1 MTVDFR
7 DYFWGEKN
15 NGFDVLYH
23 NMKYGY
29 VAAKELAEFFRERSL
44 VEESQ
49 SKLLSKLAR
58 QAGSS
63 CSTGTF
69 GPLWGVLRITSEKL
83 SSLHAQMVAQLQ
95 DLVRE
100 VQRYCEEQ
108 HRRHKQVKEEE
119 APTSTVVQGLQQTT
133 GALAKARELYTAR
146 CLELERLRREASPRD
161 LDRAE
166 AKARKACDEY
176 RLLVERHGVVRADFE
191 RRMAGSCQRFQEL
204 ESAHLRHMKE
214 FLAGYARVLDSSH
227 ALVGQVHAEFRQQCD
242 ALDVETLLKQFAD
255 AHQTGSEKPEPAVF
269 EEADPGLQL
278 TPTSAGGASSP
289 PFFSTST
296 PASATLGSEN
306 GPVLLADLSSST
318 ASSTTVAAT
327 NGPPPPPPPQ
337 QQPAAAAKKEGKASG
352 RRHRAM
358 SLLDLFFFS
367 PSLSAAKTPASP
379 TANDAP
385 AAATAAAATNA
396 PPAVPAG
403 TAVDATVEANS
414 AAAPKRESL
423 ARTSL
428 QSSKWFL
435 RTKWERQKEK
445 RKRKKEQSSSSKEAS
460 ATSGEAQPPGWRSL
474 LRARAAGALASRTGG
489 ASIVL
494 SHEASPPPVERSAPR
509 RLSIEPAQVEAP
521 DLESLCQVAPSSSA
535 PATTSAM
542 PVPVPNRDSRESEEQ
557 GAEVDEEGYTV
568 RPASDRHKENDRD
581 SFYSSSD
588 GDSDDEDRDRRIH
601 IEIKPLSNGAP
612 MSASVD
618 ELRATIG
625 SLSLSPIP
633 QHSARRAYNSA
644 TSTPDEAPK
653 RPANQS
659 SKDNSGGGGS
669 GTEADMLGLFPLDT
683 SVSTPTTRLQSPLG
697 MGDTGAQQ
705 PSAAS
710 ASVPSWDRY
719 AALSDLFNDKAPS
732 ESSTDKAPSDS
743 ISSEASKG
751 AASSS
756 SRGGTPTSAF
766 TAPALPRPPSRRSE
780 AATVRGRASP
790 SLPMSRTESVGSL
803 SSDFKTTSMPLG
815 SSRGPSPL
823 TIGLCDS
830 IPLAIAFQEVV
841 HARFRGTDETLCQV
855 KLLGDMK
862 VSFPAGIVHVLTNNP
877 SPATLAFRVNTA
889 RFDNVLPNKN
899 LITLDTSQS
908 TSDRCVYEFNMSLLT
923 GLLRRQHEQSPS
935 ASYFNIDI
943 LKYHVRAGPGARSA
957 PLHLVAYWKT
967 QDDNTD
973 LKVDYEYN
981 AKALSLPAGTGATG
995 VGQPASTTNP
1005 SPAAPPGLPPLTGV
1019 CLGVPMDGG
1028 VTGVQAKPPCVWNQ
1042 ETQRALWR
1050 LTEPLGGSASSG
1062 GSQRGGS
1069 LLARFALSR
1078 GPSTPRPLEVRF
1090 LCEGAT
1096 LSGATFELIGQ
1107 GYRVSLVKRQI
1118 MSGKY
1123 LCEP

>member
-29 VAAKELAEFFRERSL
+29 LAAKDLAEFFRERSL
-44 VEESQ
+44 VEESH

-58 QAGSS
+58 QAAGS

-69 GPLWGVLRITSEKL
+69 GPLWGVLRSTSEKL

-119 APTSTVVQGLQQTT
+119 APTLEVVQGLQQTT
-133 GALAKARELYTAR
+133 GALAKAREAYAAR
-146 CLELERLRREASPRD
+146 CLELEKLKRESSPKD
-161 LDRAE
+161 LDKAE
-166 AKARKACDEY
+166 AKARKACEEY
-176 RLLVERHGVVRADFE
+176 RQLVERHGVVRADFE

-204 ESAHLRHMKE
+204 EVGHLQHMKE

-242 ALDVETLLKQFAD
+242 ALDMDTLLQQFAD
-255 AHQTGSEKPEPAVF
+255 ARQTGSEKPEVITF
-269 EEADPGLQL
+269 EEPDPSLQL
-278 TPTSAGGASSP
+278 TPTNAATTGSP
-289 PFFSTST
+289 PFFTTST
-296 PASATLGSEN
+296 PAPTASGTEN
-306 GPVLLADLSSST
+306 GPVLPADFCPTSAAAAAPSL
-318 ASSTTVAAT
+318 AAT
-327 NGPPPPPPPQ
+327 NGPQAP
-337 QQPAAAAKKEGKASG
+337 AAKKEGKG

-367 PSLSAAKTPASP
+367 PSLSATKTPAPSP
-379 TANDAP
+379 PPAANNNIATATATTTTTARHAAP
-385 AAATAAAATNA
+385 AAG
-396 PPAVPAG
+396 AG
-403 TAVDATVEANS
+403 VDANGSQANS
-414 AAAPKRESL
+414 TAAPKRESL

-428 QSSKWFL
+428 RSSKWFL

-445 RKRKKEQSSSSKEAS
+445 RKRKKEMSSKDAS
-460 ATSGEAQPPGWRSL
+460 TTSGEA
-474 LRARAAGALASRTGG
+474 
-489 ASIVL
+489 
-494 SHEASPPPVERSAPR
+494 
-509 RLSIEPAQVEAP
+509 
-521 DLESLCQVAPSSSA
+521 
-535 PATTSAM
+535 
-542 PVPVPNRDSRESEEQ
+542 DSKESEEQ
-557 GAEVDEEGYTV
+557 NAEVDEEGYTV
-568 RPASDRHKENDRD
+568 RPSSERHKENDRD

-633 QHSARRAYNSA
+633 QHSSRRPETLYIRHKARRAYNSA
-644 TSTPDEAPK
+644 SSTPDEAPK
-653 RPANQS
+653 RPGNQS
-659 SKDNSGGGGS
+659 SKDSGGIGS
-669 GTEADMLGLFPLDT
+669 GTEADMLGLFPLDA
-683 SVSTPTTRLQSPLG
+683 SASTPTTRLQSPLG
-697 MGDTGAQQ
+697 QGEPASQ
-705 PSAAS
+705 PSAS
-710 ASVPSWDRY
+710 SSVPSWDRY
-719 AALSDLFNDKAPS
+719 AALSDLFNDKAPA
-732 ESSTDKAPSDS
+732 ESS
-743 ISSEASKG
+743 SSEAGKG
-751 AASSS
+751 ATT

-766 TAPALPRPPSRRSE
+766 TGPALPRPPSRRSE
-780 AATVRGRASP
+780 AVRGRASP
-790 SLPMSRTESVGSL
+790 LPMSRTESVGSL
-803 SSDFKTTSMPLG
+803 SSDFKTTPMPLG

-823 TIGLCDS
+823 TIGLSDS
-830 IPLAIAFQEVV
+830 IPLAVAFQEVV

-877 SPATLAFRVNTA
+877 SPAALTFRVNTA

-899 LITLDTSQS
+899 LVTLDASQS
-908 TSDRCVYEFNMSLLT
+908 TSDRCVYEFNMSVLT
-923 GLLRRQHEQSPS
+923 GLLRRQHEQTPS

-957 PLHLVAYWKT
+957 PLHLVAFWKT
-967 QDDNTD
+967 QEDNTD
-973 LKVDYEYN
+973 LKIDYEYN

-995 VGQPASTTNP
+995 VSQPASANP
-1005 SPAAPPGLPPLTGV
+1005 APSAPGLPPLTGL

-1028 VTGVQAKPPCVWNQ
+1028 VTSVQAKPPCIWNG

-1050 LTEPLGGSASSG
+1050 LSDPLGGTAG
-1062 GSQRGGS
+1062 GQRGGS
-1069 LLARFALSR
+1069 LLARFVLTR
-1078 GPSTPRPLEVRF
+1078 GPSTPRPLEARF

-1096 LSGATFELIGQ
+1096 LSGASFELIGQ

-1118 MSGKY
+1118 LSGKY

>member
-7 DYFWGEKN
+7 DYFWGDKN

-29 VAAKELAEFFRERSL
+29 LAAKDLAEFFRERSV
-44 VEESQ
+44 VEESH

-58 QAGSS
+58 QAAGS

-119 APTSTVVQGLQQTT
+119 APTLEVVQGLQQTT
-133 GALAKARELYTAR
+133 GALAKAREAYAAR
-146 CLELERLRREASPRD
+146 CLELEKLRRESSPRD
-161 LDRAE
+161 LDKAE

-176 RLLVERHGVVRADFE
+176 RHLVERHGVVRADFE

-204 ESAHLRHMKE
+204 EVGHLEHMKE

-242 ALDVETLLKQFAD
+242 ALDVETLLRQFA
-255 AHQTGSEKPEPAVF
+255 AARQTGSEKPEPVTF
-269 EEADPGLQL
+269 EEPDPGLQL
-278 TPTSAGGASSP
+278 TPTNAGAAGSP
-289 PFFSTST
+289 PFFTTST
-296 PASATLGSEN
+296 PASSEN
-306 GPVLLADLSSST
+306 GPPVLPADSVS
-318 ASSTTVAAT
+318 
-327 NGPPPPPPPQ
+327 
-337 QQPAAAAKKEGKASG
+337 AAAAA
-352 RRHRAM
+352 
-358 SLLDLFFFS
+358 
-367 PSLSAAKTPASP
+367 T
-379 TANDAP
+379 
-385 AAATAAAATNA
+385 TAAAATNG
-396 PPAVPAG
+396 PQP
-403 TAVDATVEANS
+403 TAKKEG
-414 AAAPKRESL
+414 
-423 ARTSL
+423 
-428 QSSKWFL
+428 FL

-445 RKRKKEQSSSSKEAS
+445 RKRKKEMSSKDAS
-460 ATSGEAQPPGWRSL
+460 ATSGEA
-474 LRARAAGALASRTGG
+474 
-489 ASIVL
+489 
-494 SHEASPPPVERSAPR
+494 
-509 RLSIEPAQVEAP
+509 
-521 DLESLCQVAPSSSA
+521 
-535 PATTSAM
+535 
-542 PVPVPNRDSRESEEQ
+542 DSKESEEQ
-557 GAEVDEEGYTV
+557 CAEVDEEGYTV
-568 RPASDRHKENDRD
+568 RPSSERHKENDRD

-633 QHSARRAYNSA
+633 QHSSRRPETLYIRHKARRAYNSA

-659 SKDNSGGGGS
+659 SKDSGGIGS
-669 GTEADMLGLFPLDT
+669 GTEADMLGLFPLDGG
-683 SVSTPTTRLQSPLG
+683 VSTPTARLQSPLG
-697 MGDTGAQQ
+697 QGEPTAQ
-705 PSAAS
+705 PPPPTN
-710 ASVPSWDRY
+710 VPSWDRY
-719 AALSDLFNDKAPS
+719 AALSDLFNDKAAPGD
-732 ESSTDKAPSDS
+732 SS
-743 ISSEASKG
+743 SSEASRG
-751 AASSS
+751 ATS

-766 TAPALPRPPSRRSE
+766 TGGPALPRPPSRRSE
-780 AATVRGRASP
+780 ATTNMRGRASP
-790 SLPMSRTESVGSL
+790 LLMSRTESVGSL
-803 SSDFKTTSMPLG
+803 SSDFKTTPMPLG

-830 IPLAIAFQEVV
+830 IPLAVAFQEVV
-841 HARFRGTDETLCQV
+841 HARFRGADETLCQV

-899 LITLDTSQS
+899 LVTLRWTPHLVSPVLSAVPAPDTRERSAPKHTGNRVAAMAAHCWDASQS
-908 TSDRCVYEFNMSLLT
+908 TSDRCVYEFNMSVLT
-923 GLLRRQHEQSPS
+923 GLLRRQHEQTPS

-957 PLHLVAYWKT
+957 PLHLVAFWKT
-967 QDDNTD
+967 QEDNTD
-973 LKVDYEYN
+973 LKIDYEYN
-981 AKALSLPAGTGATG
+981 AKALSLPAGMGATG
-995 VGQPASTTNP
+995 VGQPASTANP
-1005 SPAAPPGLPPLTGV
+1005 APSAPGFPPLTGL

-1028 VTGVQAKPPCVWNQ
+1028 VTGVQAKPPCVWSGEN
-1042 ETQRALWR
+1042 QRALWR
-1050 LTEPLGGSASSG
+1050 LSDPLGGSA
-1062 GSQRGGS
+1062 GSQQSGS
-1069 LLARFALSR
+1069 LLARFTLTR
-1078 GPSTPRPLEVRF
+1078 GPSTPRPLEARF

-1096 LSGATFELIGQ
+1096 LSGASFELVGQ

>member
-29 VAAKELAEFFRERSL
+29 LAAKDLAEFFRERSL
-44 VEESQ
+44 VEESH

-58 QAGSS
+58 QAAGS

-69 GPLWGVLRITSEKL
+69 GPLWGVLRSTSEKL

-119 APTSTVVQGLQQTT
+119 APTLEVVQGLQQTT
-133 GALAKARELYTAR
+133 GALAKAREAYAAR
-146 CLELERLRREASPRD
+146 CLELEKLRRESSPKD
-161 LDRAE
+161 LDKAE
-166 AKARKACDEY
+166 AKARKACEEY
-176 RLLVERHGVVRADFE
+176 RQLVERHGAVRADFE

-204 ESAHLRHMKE
+204 EVGHLQHMKE

-242 ALDVETLLKQFAD
+242 ALDVDALLRQFA
-255 AHQTGSEKPEPAVF
+255 AARQTGSEKPEAITF
-269 EEADPGLQL
+269 EEPDPSLQL
-278 TPTSAGGASSP
+278 TPTNAGTTGSP
-289 PFFSTST
+289 PFFTTST
-296 PASATLGSEN
+296 PAPTGSGSEN
-306 GPVLLADLSSST
+306 GPVLPADFCPAAAAAAAPAPSS
-318 ASSTTVAAT
+318 AAT
-327 NGPPPPPPPQ
+327 NGPQPP
-337 QQPAAAAKKEGKASG
+337 AAKKEG
-352 RRHRAM
+352 
-358 SLLDLFFFS
+358 
-367 PSLSAAKTPASP
+367 
-379 TANDAP
+379 
-385 AAATAAAATNA
+385 
-396 PPAVPAG
+396 AG
-403 TAVDATVEANS
+403 VDANGSQANS
-414 AAAPKRESL
+414 TAAPKRESL

-428 QSSKWFL
+428 RSSKWFL

-445 RKRKKEQSSSSKEAS
+445 RKRKKEMSSKDAS
-460 ATSGEAQPPGWRSL
+460 TTSGEA
-474 LRARAAGALASRTGG
+474 
-489 ASIVL
+489 
-494 SHEASPPPVERSAPR
+494 
-509 RLSIEPAQVEAP
+509 
-521 DLESLCQVAPSSSA
+521 
-535 PATTSAM
+535 
-542 PVPVPNRDSRESEEQ
+542 DSKESEEQ
-557 GAEVDEEGYTV
+557 NAEVDEEGYTV
-568 RPASDRHKENDRD
+568 RPSSERHKENDRD

-588 GDSDDEDRDRRIH
+588 GDSDDEERDRRIH

-633 QHSARRAYNSA
+633 QHSSRRPETLYIRHKARRAYNSA
-644 TSTPDEAPK
+644 SSTPDEAPK

-659 SKDNSGGGGS
+659 SKDSAGIGS

-683 SVSTPTTRLQSPLG
+683 SASTPTTRLQSPLG
-697 MGDTGAQQ
+697 QGEPASQ
-705 PSAAS
+705 PSAS
-710 ASVPSWDRY
+710 SNVPSWDRY
-719 AALSDLFNDKAPS
+719 AALSDLFSDKAPAD
-732 ESSTDKAPSDS
+732 SS
-743 ISSEASKG
+743 SSEASKG
-751 AASSS
+751 ATT

-766 TAPALPRPPSRRSE
+766 TGPALPRPPSRRSE
-780 AATVRGRASP
+780 AVRGRASP
-790 SLPMSRTESVGSL
+790 LPMSRTESVGSL
-803 SSDFKTTSMPLG
+803 SSDFKTTPMPLG

-877 SPATLAFRVNTA
+877 SPATLTFRVNTA

-899 LITLDTSQS
+899 LITLDASQS

-923 GLLRRQHEQSPS
+923 GLLRRQHEQTPS

-967 QDDNTD
+967 QEDNTN
-973 LKVDYEYN
+973 LKIDYEYN

-995 VGQPASTTNP
+995 VSQPASANP
-1005 SPAAPPGLPPLTGV
+1005 APSAPGLPPLTGL

-1028 VTGVQAKPPCVWNQ
+1028 VTSVQAKPSCVWNG

-1050 LTEPLGGSASSG
+1050 LNDPLGGTAG
-1062 GSQRGGS
+1062 GQRGGS
-1069 LLARFALSR
+1069 VLARFALSR
-1078 GPSTPRPLEVRF
+1078 GPSTPRPLEARF

-1096 LSGATFELIGQ
+1096 LSGASFELIGQ

-1118 MSGKY
+1118 LSGKY

>member
-337 QQPAAAAKKEGKASG
+337 QQPAAAAKKEG
-352 RRHRAM
+352 
-358 SLLDLFFFS
+358 
-367 PSLSAAKTPASP
+367 
-379 TANDAP
+379 
-385 AAATAAAATNA
+385 
-396 PPAVPAG
+396 

-460 ATSGEAQPPGWRSL
+460 ATSGEA
-474 LRARAAGALASRTGG
+474 
-489 ASIVL
+489 
-494 SHEASPPPVERSAPR
+494 
-509 RLSIEPAQVEAP
+509 
-521 DLESLCQVAPSSSA
+521 
-535 PATTSAM
+535 
-542 PVPVPNRDSRESEEQ
+542 DSRESEEQ

-633 QHSARRAYNSA
+633 QHSSRRPETLYIRHKARRAYNSA

-780 AATVRGRASP
+780 QAATVRGRASP

>member
-29 VAAKELAEFFRERSL
+29 LAAKDLAEFFRERSL
-44 VEESQ
+44 VEESH

-58 QAGSS
+58 QAAGS

-69 GPLWGVLRITSEKL
+69 GPLWGVLRSTSEKL

-119 APTSTVVQGLQQTT
+119 APTLEVVQGLQQTT
-133 GALAKARELYTAR
+133 GALAKAREAYAAR
-146 CLELERLRREASPRD
+146 CLELEKLRRESSPKD
-161 LDRAE
+161 LDKAE
-166 AKARKACDEY
+166 AKARKACEEY
-176 RLLVERHGVVRADFE
+176 RQLVERHGVVRADFE

-204 ESAHLRHMKE
+204 EVGHLQHMKE

-242 ALDVETLLKQFAD
+242 ALDIDTLLRQFA
-255 AHQTGSEKPEPAVF
+255 AARQTGSEKPEAITF
-269 EEADPGLQL
+269 EEPDPSLQL
-278 TPTSAGGASSP
+278 TPTNAGATGSP
-289 PFFSTST
+289 PFFTTST
-296 PASATLGSEN
+296 PAPTASSAEN
-306 GPVLLADLSSST
+306 GPVLPADFCPAAAAAAPAPSS
-318 ASSTTVAAT
+318 AAT
-327 NGPPPPPPPQ
+327 NGPQPP
-337 QQPAAAAKKEGKASG
+337 AAKKEGKG

-367 PSLSAAKTPASP
+367 PSLSATKTPAPSP
-379 TANDAP
+379 PPVANNNINATATTTTAAHPAAP
-385 AAATAAAATNA
+385 AA
-396 PPAVPAG
+396 G
-403 TAVDATVEANS
+403 
-414 AAAPKRESL
+414 
-423 ARTSL
+423 
-428 QSSKWFL
+428 FL

-445 RKRKKEQSSSSKEAS
+445 RKRKKEMSSKDAS
-460 ATSGEAQPPGWRSL
+460 TTSGEA
-474 LRARAAGALASRTGG
+474 
-489 ASIVL
+489 
-494 SHEASPPPVERSAPR
+494 
-509 RLSIEPAQVEAP
+509 
-521 DLESLCQVAPSSSA
+521 
-535 PATTSAM
+535 
-542 PVPVPNRDSRESEEQ
+542 DSKESEEQ
-557 GAEVDEEGYTV
+557 NAEVDEEGYTV
-568 RPASDRHKENDRD
+568 RPSSERHKENDRD

-588 GDSDDEDRDRRIH
+588 GDSDDEERDRRIH

-633 QHSARRAYNSA
+633 QHSSRRPETLYIRHKARRAYNSA
-644 TSTPDEAPK
+644 SSTPDEAPK

-659 SKDNSGGGGS
+659 SKDSAGIGS
-669 GTEADMLGLFPLDT
+669 GTEADMLGMFPLDT
-683 SVSTPTTRLQSPLG
+683 SASTPTTRLQSPLG
-697 MGDTGAQQ
+697 QGEPASQ
-705 PSAAS
+705 PSAS
-710 ASVPSWDRY
+710 SSVPSWDRY
-719 AALSDLFNDKAPS
+719 AALSDLFNDKAPADLS
-732 ESSTDKAPSDS
+732 
-743 ISSEASKG
+743 SSEASKG
-751 AASSS
+751 ATT

-766 TAPALPRPPSRRSE
+766 TGPALPRPPSRRSE
-780 AATVRGRASP
+780 AVRGRASP
-790 SLPMSRTESVGSL
+790 LPMSRTESVGSL
-803 SSDFKTTSMPLG
+803 SSDFKTTPMPLG

-877 SPATLAFRVNTA
+877 SPATLTFRVNTA

-899 LITLDTSQS
+899 LITLDASQS

-923 GLLRRQHEQSPS
+923 GLLRRQHEQTPS

-967 QDDNTD
+967 QEDNTN
-973 LKVDYEYN
+973 LKIDYEYN

-995 VGQPASTTNP
+995 VSQPASANP
-1005 SPAAPPGLPPLTGV
+1005 APSAPGLPPLTGL

-1028 VTGVQAKPPCVWNQ
+1028 VTSVQAKPSCVWNG

-1050 LTEPLGGSASSG
+1050 LNDPLGGTA

-1069 LLARFALSR
+1069 VLARFAL
-1078 GPSTPRPLEVRF
+1078 
-1090 LCEGAT
+1090 
-1096 LSGATFELIGQ
+1096 
-1107 GYRVSLVKRQI
+1107 
-1118 MSGKY
+1118 
-1123 LCEP
+1123 

>member
-29 VAAKELAEFFRERSL
+29 LAAKDLAEFFRERSL
-44 VEESQ
+44 VEESH

-58 QAGSS
+58 QAAGS

-69 GPLWGVLRITSEKL
+69 GPLWGVLRSTSEKL

-119 APTSTVVQGLQQTT
+119 APTLEVVQGLQQTT
-133 GALAKARELYTAR
+133 GALAKAREAYAAR
-146 CLELERLRREASPRD
+146 CLELEKLRRESSPKD
-161 LDRAE
+161 LDKAE
-166 AKARKACDEY
+166 AKARKACEEY
-176 RLLVERHGVVRADFE
+176 RQLVERHGVVRADFE

-204 ESAHLRHMKE
+204 EVGHLQHMKE

-242 ALDVETLLKQFAD
+242 ALDIDTLLRQFA
-255 AHQTGSEKPEPAVF
+255 AARQTGSEKPEAITF
-269 EEADPGLQL
+269 EEPDPSLQL
-278 TPTSAGGASSP
+278 TPTNAGATGSP
-289 PFFSTST
+289 PFFTTST
-296 PASATLGSEN
+296 PAPTASSAEN
-306 GPVLLADLSSST
+306 GPVLPADFCPAAAAAAPAPSS
-318 ASSTTVAAT
+318 AAT
-327 NGPPPPPPPQ
+327 NGPQPP
-337 QQPAAAAKKEGKASG
+337 AAKKEGKG

-367 PSLSAAKTPASP
+367 PSLSATKTPAPSP
-379 TANDAP
+379 PPVANNNINATATTTTAAHPAAP
-385 AAATAAAATNA
+385 AAGKLHEIQVYMADGT
-396 PPAVPAG
+396 VQQWQQKQRAG
-403 TAVDATVEANS
+403 GHGGGS
-414 AAAPKRESL
+414 GG
-423 ARTSL
+423 
-428 QSSKWFL
+428 FL

-445 RKRKKEQSSSSKEAS
+445 RKRKKEMSSKDAS
-460 ATSGEAQPPGWRSL
+460 TTSGEA
-474 LRARAAGALASRTGG
+474 
-489 ASIVL
+489 
-494 SHEASPPPVERSAPR
+494 
-509 RLSIEPAQVEAP
+509 
-521 DLESLCQVAPSSSA
+521 
-535 PATTSAM
+535 
-542 PVPVPNRDSRESEEQ
+542 DSKESEEQ
-557 GAEVDEEGYTV
+557 NAEVDEEGYTV
-568 RPASDRHKENDRD
+568 RPSSERHKENDRD

-588 GDSDDEDRDRRIH
+588 GDSDDEERDRRIH

-633 QHSARRAYNSA
+633 QHSSRRPETLYIRHKARRAYNSA
-644 TSTPDEAPK
+644 SSTPDEAPK

-659 SKDNSGGGGS
+659 SKDSAGIGS
-669 GTEADMLGLFPLDT
+669 GTEADMLGMFPLDT
-683 SVSTPTTRLQSPLG
+683 SASTPTTRLQSPLG
-697 MGDTGAQQ
+697 QGEPASQ
-705 PSAAS
+705 PSAS
-710 ASVPSWDRY
+710 SSVPSWDRY
-719 AALSDLFNDKAPS
+719 AALSDLFNDKAPADLS
-732 ESSTDKAPSDS
+732 
-743 ISSEASKG
+743 SSEASKG
-751 AASSS
+751 ATT

-766 TAPALPRPPSRRSE
+766 TGPALPRPPSRRSE
-780 AATVRGRASP
+780 AVRGRASP
-790 SLPMSRTESVGSL
+790 LPMSRTESVGSL
-803 SSDFKTTSMPLG
+803 SSDFKTTPMPLG

-877 SPATLAFRVNTA
+877 SPATLTFRVNTA

-899 LITLDTSQS
+899 LITLDASQS

-923 GLLRRQHEQSPS
+923 GLLRRQHEQTPS

-967 QDDNTD
+967 QEDNTN
-973 LKVDYEYN
+973 LKIDYEYN

-995 VGQPASTTNP
+995 VSQPASANP
-1005 SPAAPPGLPPLTGV
+1005 APSAPGLPPLTGL

-1028 VTGVQAKPPCVWNQ
+1028 VTSVQAKPSCVWNG

-1050 LTEPLGGSASSG
+1050 LNDPLGGTA

-1069 LLARFALSR
+1069 VLARFAL
-1078 GPSTPRPLEVRF
+1078 
-1090 LCEGAT
+1090 
-1096 LSGATFELIGQ
+1096 
-1107 GYRVSLVKRQI
+1107 
-1118 MSGKY
+1118 
-1123 LCEP
+1123 

>member
-29 VAAKELAEFFRERSL
+29 LAAKDLAEFFRERSL
-44 VEESQ
+44 VEESH

-58 QAGSS
+58 QAAGS

-69 GPLWGVLRITSEKL
+69 GPLWGVLRSTSEKL

-119 APTSTVVQGLQQTT
+119 APTLEVVQGLQQTT
-133 GALAKARELYTAR
+133 GALAKAREAYAAR
-146 CLELERLRREASPRD
+146 CLELEKLKRESSPKD
-161 LDRAE
+161 LDKAE
-166 AKARKACDEY
+166 AKARKACEEY
-176 RLLVERHGVVRADFE
+176 RQLVERHGVVRADFE

-204 ESAHLRHMKE
+204 EVGHLQHMKE

-242 ALDVETLLKQFAD
+242 ALDMDTLLQQFAD
-255 AHQTGSEKPEPAVF
+255 ARQTGSEKPEVITF
-269 EEADPGLQL
+269 EEPDPSLQL
-278 TPTSAGGASSP
+278 TPTNAATTGSP
-289 PFFSTST
+289 PFFTTST
-296 PASATLGSEN
+296 PAPTASGTEN
-306 GPVLLADLSSST
+306 GPVLPADFCPTSAAAAAPSL
-318 ASSTTVAAT
+318 AAT
-327 NGPPPPPPPQ
+327 NGPQAP
-337 QQPAAAAKKEGKASG
+337 AAKKEG
-352 RRHRAM
+352 
-358 SLLDLFFFS
+358 
-367 PSLSAAKTPASP
+367 
-379 TANDAP
+379 
-385 AAATAAAATNA
+385 
-396 PPAVPAG
+396 
-403 TAVDATVEANS
+403 
-414 AAAPKRESL
+414 
-423 ARTSL
+423 
-428 QSSKWFL
+428 FL

-445 RKRKKEQSSSSKEAS
+445 RKRKKEMSSKDAS
-460 ATSGEAQPPGWRSL
+460 TTSGEARPPGWRSL
-474 LRARAAGALASRTGG
+474 LRARVALGRAGGSGTL
-489 ASIVL
+489 
-494 SHEASPPPVERSAPR
+494 HEPSPPCERSTLR
-509 RLSIEPAQVEAP
+509 RLSVEQPRATS
-521 DLESLCQVAPSSSA
+521 DLDSLFHVPVCTATT
-535 PATTSAM
+535 ATTSVVR
-542 PVPVPNRDSRESEEQ
+542 VPTRDSKESEEQ
-557 GAEVDEEGYTV
+557 NAEVDEEGYTV
-568 RPASDRHKENDRD
+568 RPSSERHKENDRD

-633 QHSARRAYNSA
+633 QHSSRRPETLYIRHKARRAYNSA
-644 TSTPDEAPK
+644 SSTPDEAPK
-653 RPANQS
+653 RPGNQS
-659 SKDNSGGGGS
+659 SKDSGGIGS
-669 GTEADMLGLFPLDT
+669 GTEADMLGLFPLDA
-683 SVSTPTTRLQSPLG
+683 SASTPTTRLQSPLG
-697 MGDTGAQQ
+697 QGEPASQ
-705 PSAAS
+705 PSAS
-710 ASVPSWDRY
+710 SSVPSWDRY
-719 AALSDLFNDKAPS
+719 AALSDLFNDKAPA
-732 ESSTDKAPSDS
+732 ESS
-743 ISSEASKG
+743 SSEAGKG
-751 AASSS
+751 ATT

-766 TAPALPRPPSRRSE
+766 TGPALPRPPSRRSE
-780 AATVRGRASP
+780 AVRGRASP
-790 SLPMSRTESVGSL
+790 LPMSRTESVGSL
-803 SSDFKTTSMPLG
+803 SSDFKTTPMPLG

-823 TIGLCDS
+823 TIGLSDS
-830 IPLAIAFQEVV
+830 IPLAVAFQEVV

-877 SPATLAFRVNTA
+877 SPAALTFRVNTA

-899 LITLDTSQS
+899 LVTLDASQS
-908 TSDRCVYEFNMSLLT
+908 TSDRCVYEFNMSVLT
-923 GLLRRQHEQSPS
+923 GLLRRQHEQTPS

-957 PLHLVAYWKT
+957 PLHLVAFWKT
-967 QDDNTD
+967 QEDNTD
-973 LKVDYEYN
+973 LKIDYEYN

-995 VGQPASTTNP
+995 VSQPASANP
-1005 SPAAPPGLPPLTGV
+1005 APSAPGLPPLTGL

-1028 VTGVQAKPPCVWNQ
+1028 VTSVQAKPPCIWNG

-1050 LTEPLGGSASSG
+1050 LSDPLGGTAG
-1062 GSQRGGS
+1062 GQRGGS
-1069 LLARFALSR
+1069 LLARFVLTR
-1078 GPSTPRPLEVRF
+1078 GPSTPRPLEARF

-1096 LSGATFELIGQ
+1096 LSGASFELIGQ

-1118 MSGKY
+1118 LSGKY

>member
-23 NMKYGY
+23 NMKHGY
-29 VAAKELAEFFRERSL
+29 IAAKDLAEFFRERSL
-44 VEESQ
+44 VEESH

-58 QAGSS
+58 QAAGS

-69 GPLWGVLRITSEKL
+69 GPLWGVLRSTSEKL

-119 APTSTVVQGLQQTT
+119 APTLEVVQGLQQTT
-133 GALAKARELYTAR
+133 GALVKAREAYAAR
-146 CLELERLRREASPRD
+146 CLELEKLRRESSPKD
-161 LDRAE
+161 LDKAE
-166 AKARKACDEY
+166 AKARKACEEY
-176 RLLVERHGVVRADFE
+176 RQLVERHGAVRADFE
-191 RRMAGSCQRFQEL
+191 RRMAGSCQRFQEI
-204 ESAHLRHMKE
+204 EVGHLQHMKE

-242 ALDVETLLKQFAD
+242 ALDVDALLRQFA
-255 AHQTGSEKPEPAVF
+255 AARQTGSEKPEAITF
-269 EEADPGLQL
+269 EEPDPSLQL
-278 TPTSAGGASSP
+278 TPTNAGTTGSP
-289 PFFSTST
+289 PFFTTST
-296 PASATLGSEN
+296 PAPTGSGSEN
-306 GPVLLADLSSST
+306 GPVLPADFCPAAAAAAPAPSS
-318 ASSTTVAAT
+318 AAT
-327 NGPPPPPPPQ
+327 NGPQPP
-337 QQPAAAAKKEGKASG
+337 AAKKEG
-352 RRHRAM
+352 
-358 SLLDLFFFS
+358 
-367 PSLSAAKTPASP
+367 
-379 TANDAP
+379 
-385 AAATAAAATNA
+385 
-396 PPAVPAG
+396 
-403 TAVDATVEANS
+403 
-414 AAAPKRESL
+414 
-423 ARTSL
+423 
-428 QSSKWFL
+428 FL

-445 RKRKKEQSSSSKEAS
+445 RKRKKEMSSKDAS
-460 ATSGEAQPPGWRSL
+460 TTSGEA
-474 LRARAAGALASRTGG
+474 
-489 ASIVL
+489 
-494 SHEASPPPVERSAPR
+494 
-509 RLSIEPAQVEAP
+509 
-521 DLESLCQVAPSSSA
+521 
-535 PATTSAM
+535 
-542 PVPVPNRDSRESEEQ
+542 DSKESEEQ
-557 GAEVDEEGYTV
+557 NAEVDEEGYTV
-568 RPASDRHKENDRD
+568 RPSSERHKENDRD

-588 GDSDDEDRDRRIH
+588 GDSDDEERDRRIH

-633 QHSARRAYNSA
+633 QHSSRRPETLYIRHKARRAYNSA
-644 TSTPDEAPK
+644 SSTPDEAPK

-659 SKDNSGGGGS
+659 SKDSTGIGS

-683 SVSTPTTRLQSPLG
+683 SASTPTTRLQSPLG
-697 MGDTGAQQ
+697 QGEPASQ
-705 PSAAS
+705 PSAS
-710 ASVPSWDRY
+710 SNVPSWDRY
-719 AALSDLFNDKAPS
+719 AALSDLFNDKAPAD
-732 ESSTDKAPSDS
+732 SS
-743 ISSEASKG
+743 SSEASKG
-751 AASSS
+751 ATT

-766 TAPALPRPPSRRSE
+766 TGPALPRPPSRRSE
-780 AATVRGRASP
+780 AVRGRASP
-790 SLPMSRTESVGSL
+790 LPMSRTESVGSL
-803 SSDFKTTSMPLG
+803 SSDFKTTPMPLG

-877 SPATLAFRVNTA
+877 SPATLTFRVNTA

-899 LITLDTSQS
+899 LITLDASQS

-923 GLLRRQHEQSPS
+923 GLLRRQHEQTPS

-967 QDDNTD
+967 QEDNTN
-973 LKVDYEYN
+973 LKIDYEYN

-995 VGQPASTTNP
+995 VSQPASANP
-1005 SPAAPPGLPPLTGV
+1005 APSAPGLPPLTGL

-1028 VTGVQAKPPCVWNQ
+1028 VTSVQAKPSCVWNG

-1050 LTEPLGGSASSG
+1050 LNDPLGGTAG
-1062 GSQRGGS
+1062 GQRGGS
-1069 LLARFALSR
+1069 VLARFALSR
-1078 GPSTPRPLEVRF
+1078 GPSTPRPLEARF

-1096 LSGATFELIGQ
+1096 LSGASFELIGQ

-1118 MSGKY
+1118 LSGKY

>member
-29 VAAKELAEFFRERSL
+29 LAAKDLAEFFRERSL
-44 VEESQ
+44 VEESH

-58 QAGSS
+58 QAAGS

-69 GPLWGVLRITSEKL
+69 GPLWGVLRSTSEKL

-119 APTSTVVQGLQQTT
+119 APTLEVVQGLQQTT
-133 GALAKARELYTAR
+133 GALAKAREAYAAR
-146 CLELERLRREASPRD
+146 CLELEKLRRESSPKD
-161 LDRAE
+161 LDKAE
-166 AKARKACDEY
+166 AKARKACEEY
-176 RLLVERHGVVRADFE
+176 RQLVERHGVVRADFE

-204 ESAHLRHMKE
+204 EVGHLQHMKE

-242 ALDVETLLKQFAD
+242 ALDIDTLLRQFA
-255 AHQTGSEKPEPAVF
+255 AARQTGSEKPEAITF
-269 EEADPGLQL
+269 EEPDPSLQL
-278 TPTSAGGASSP
+278 TPTNAGATGSP
-289 PFFSTST
+289 PFFTTST
-296 PASATLGSEN
+296 PAPTASSAEN
-306 GPVLLADLSSST
+306 GPVLPADFCPAAAAAAPAPSS
-318 ASSTTVAAT
+318 AAT
-327 NGPPPPPPPQ
+327 NGPQPP
-337 QQPAAAAKKEGKASG
+337 AAKKEGKG

-367 PSLSAAKTPASP
+367 PSLSATKTPAPSP
-379 TANDAP
+379 PPVANNNINATATTTTAAHPAAP
-385 AAATAAAATNA
+385 AAGKLHEIQVYMADGT
-396 PPAVPAG
+396 VQQWQQKQRAG
-403 TAVDATVEANS
+403 GHGGGS
-414 AAAPKRESL
+414 GG
-423 ARTSL
+423 
-428 QSSKWFL
+428 FL

-445 RKRKKEQSSSSKEAS
+445 RKRKKEMSSKDAS
-460 ATSGEAQPPGWRSL
+460 TTSGEA
-474 LRARAAGALASRTGG
+474 ARAALGRAGG
-489 ASIVL
+489 SGTL
-494 SHEASPPPVERSAPR
+494 HEPSPPCERSALR
-509 RLSIEPAQVEAP
+509 RLSVEQPRAAS
-521 DLESLCQVAPSSSA
+521 DLDSLFN
-535 PATTSAM
+535 
-542 PVPVPNRDSRESEEQ
+542 VPVPTATASVAPVPTRDSKESEEQ
-557 GAEVDEEGYTV
+557 NAEVDEEGYTV
-568 RPASDRHKENDRD
+568 RPSSERHKENDRD

-588 GDSDDEDRDRRIH
+588 GDSDDEERDRRIH

-633 QHSARRAYNSA
+633 QHSSRRPETLYIRHKARRAYNSA
-644 TSTPDEAPK
+644 SSTPDEAPK

-659 SKDNSGGGGS
+659 SKDSAGIGS
-669 GTEADMLGLFPLDT
+669 GTEADMLGMFPLDT
-683 SVSTPTTRLQSPLG
+683 SASTPTTRLQSPLG
-697 MGDTGAQQ
+697 QGEPASQ
-705 PSAAS
+705 PSAS
-710 ASVPSWDRY
+710 SSVPSWDRY
-719 AALSDLFNDKAPS
+719 AALSDLFNDKAPADLS
-732 ESSTDKAPSDS
+732 
-743 ISSEASKG
+743 SSEASKG
-751 AASSS
+751 ATT

-766 TAPALPRPPSRRSE
+766 TGPALPRPPSRRSE
-780 AATVRGRASP
+780 AVRGRASP
-790 SLPMSRTESVGSL
+790 LPMSRTESVGSL
-803 SSDFKTTSMPLG
+803 SSDFKTTPMPLG

-877 SPATLAFRVNTA
+877 SPATLTFRVNTA

-899 LITLDTSQS
+899 LITLDASQS

-923 GLLRRQHEQSPS
+923 GLLRRQHEQTPS

-967 QDDNTD
+967 QEDNTN
-973 LKVDYEYN
+973 LKIDYEYN

-995 VGQPASTTNP
+995 VSQPASANP
-1005 SPAAPPGLPPLTGV
+1005 APSAPGLPPLTGL

-1028 VTGVQAKPPCVWNQ
+1028 VTSVQAKPSCVWNG

-1050 LTEPLGGSASSG
+1050 LNDPLGGTA

-1069 LLARFALSR
+1069 VLARFAL
-1078 GPSTPRPLEVRF
+1078 
-1090 LCEGAT
+1090 
-1096 LSGATFELIGQ
+1096 
-1107 GYRVSLVKRQI
+1107 
-1118 MSGKY
+1118 
-1123 LCEP
+1123 

>member
-29 VAAKELAEFFRERSL
+29 LAAKDLAEFFRERSL
-44 VEESQ
+44 VEESH

-58 QAGSS
+58 QAAGS

-69 GPLWGVLRITSEKL
+69 GPLWGVLRSTSEKL

-119 APTSTVVQGLQQTT
+119 APTLEVVQGLQQTT
-133 GALAKARELYTAR
+133 GALAKAREAYAAR
-146 CLELERLRREASPRD
+146 CLELEKLKRESSPKD
-161 LDRAE
+161 LDKAE
-166 AKARKACDEY
+166 AKARKACEEY
-176 RLLVERHGVVRADFE
+176 RQLVERHGVVRADFE

-204 ESAHLRHMKE
+204 EVGHLQHMKE

-242 ALDVETLLKQFAD
+242 ALDIDTLLRQFA
-255 AHQTGSEKPEPAVF
+255 AARQTGSEKPEAITF
-269 EEADPGLQL
+269 EEPDPSLQL
-278 TPTSAGGASSP
+278 TPTNAATTGSP
-289 PFFSTST
+289 PFFTTST
-296 PASATLGSEN
+296 PAPSASGSEN
-306 GPVLLADLSSST
+306 GPVLPADFCPASAAAAAPSS
-318 ASSTTVAAT
+318 AAT
-327 NGPPPPPPPQ
+327 NGPQAP
-337 QQPAAAAKKEGKASG
+337 AAKKEG
-352 RRHRAM
+352 
-358 SLLDLFFFS
+358 
-367 PSLSAAKTPASP
+367 
-379 TANDAP
+379 
-385 AAATAAAATNA
+385 
-396 PPAVPAG
+396 
-403 TAVDATVEANS
+403 
-414 AAAPKRESL
+414 
-423 ARTSL
+423 
-428 QSSKWFL
+428 FL

-445 RKRKKEQSSSSKEAS
+445 RKRKKEMSSKDAS
-460 ATSGEAQPPGWRSL
+460 TTSGEA
-474 LRARAAGALASRTGG
+474 ARAALGRAGG
-489 ASIVL
+489 SGTL
-494 SHEASPPPVERSAPR
+494 HEPSPPCERSALR
-509 RLSIEPAQVEAP
+509 RLSVEQPRATS
-521 DLESLCQVAPSSSA
+521 DLDSLFHVPVSTAA
-535 PATTSAM
+535 TATTSVA
-542 PVPVPNRDSRESEEQ
+542 PVPTRDSKESEEQ
-557 GAEVDEEGYTV
+557 NAEVDEEGYTV
-568 RPASDRHKENDRD
+568 RPSSERHKENDRD

-633 QHSARRAYNSA
+633 QHSSRRPETLYIRHKARRAYNSA
-644 TSTPDEAPK
+644 SSTPDEAPK
-653 RPANQS
+653 RPVNQS
-659 SKDNSGGGGS
+659 SKDSAGMGS

-683 SVSTPTTRLQSPLG
+683 SASTPTTRLQSPLG
-697 MGDTGAQQ
+697 QGEPASQ
-705 PSAAS
+705 PSAS
-710 ASVPSWDRY
+710 SSVPSWDRY
-719 AALSDLFNDKAPS
+719 AALSDLFNDKAPA
-732 ESSTDKAPSDS
+732 EST
-743 ISSEASKG
+743 SSEASKG
-751 AASSS
+751 ATT

-766 TAPALPRPPSRRSE
+766 TGPALPRPPSRRSE
-780 AATVRGRASP
+780 AVRGRASP
-790 SLPMSRTESVGSL
+790 LPMSRTESVGSL
-803 SSDFKTTSMPLG
+803 SSDFKTTPMPLG

-830 IPLAIAFQEVV
+830 IPLAVAFQEVV

-877 SPATLAFRVNTA
+877 SPAALTFRVNTA

-899 LITLDTSQS
+899 LVTLDASQS
-908 TSDRCVYEFNMSLLT
+908 TSDRCVYEFNMSVLT
-923 GLLRRQHEQSPS
+923 GLLRRQHEQTPS

-957 PLHLVAYWKT
+957 PLHLVAFWKT
-967 QDDNTD
+967 QEDNTD
-973 LKVDYEYN
+973 LKIDYEYN
-981 AKALSLPAGTGATG
+981 AKALSLPAGTGPTG
-995 VGQPASTTNP
+995 VGPASANP
-1005 SPAAPPGLPPLTGV
+1005 APSAPGLPPLTGL

-1028 VTGVQAKPPCVWNQ
+1028 VTSVQAKPPCVWNG

-1050 LTEPLGGSASSG
+1050 LNDPLGGTAG
-1062 GSQRGGS
+1062 GQRGGS
-1069 LLARFALSR
+1069 LLARFALTR
-1078 GPSTPRPLEVRF
+1078 GPSTPRPLEARF
-1090 LCEGAT
+1090 VCEGAT
-1096 LSGATFELIGQ
+1096 LSGASFELIGQ

-1118 MSGKY
+1118 LSGKY

>member
-7 DYFWGEKN
+7 DYFWGDKN

-29 VAAKELAEFFRERSL
+29 LAAKDLAEFFRERSV
-44 VEESQ
+44 VEESH

-58 QAGSS
+58 QAAGS

-119 APTSTVVQGLQQTT
+119 APTLEVVQGLQQTT
-133 GALAKARELYTAR
+133 GALAKAREAYAAR
-146 CLELERLRREASPRD
+146 CLELEKLRRESSPRD
-161 LDRAE
+161 LDKAE

-176 RLLVERHGVVRADFE
+176 RHLVERHGVVRADFE

-204 ESAHLRHMKE
+204 EVGHLEHMKE

-242 ALDVETLLKQFAD
+242 ALDVETLLRQFA
-255 AHQTGSEKPEPAVF
+255 AARQTGSEKPEPVTF
-269 EEADPGLQL
+269 EEPDPGLQL
-278 TPTSAGGASSP
+278 TPTNAGAAGSP
-289 PFFSTST
+289 PFFTTST
-296 PASATLGSEN
+296 PASSEN
-306 GPVLLADLSSST
+306 GPPVLPADSVS
-318 ASSTTVAAT
+318 
-327 NGPPPPPPPQ
+327 
-337 QQPAAAAKKEGKASG
+337 AAAAA
-352 RRHRAM
+352 
-358 SLLDLFFFS
+358 
-367 PSLSAAKTPASP
+367 T
-379 TANDAP
+379 
-385 AAATAAAATNA
+385 TAAAATNG
-396 PPAVPAG
+396 PQP
-403 TAVDATVEANS
+403 TAKKEG
-414 AAAPKRESL
+414 
-423 ARTSL
+423 
-428 QSSKWFL
+428 FL

-445 RKRKKEQSSSSKEAS
+445 RKRKKEMSSKDAS
-460 ATSGEAQPPGWRSL
+460 ATSGEA
-474 LRARAAGALASRTGG
+474 ARAALGRAGNAP
-489 ASIVL
+489 
-494 SHEASPPPVERSAPR
+494 HEPAPSPSCERNVR
-509 RLSIEPAQVEAP
+509 RLSIEHPRAP
-521 DLESLCQVAPSSSA
+521 DLDSLCHVPVTT
-535 PATTSAM
+535 ATTSV
-542 PVPVPNRDSRESEEQ
+542 VPLPSSDSKESEEQ
-557 GAEVDEEGYTV
+557 CAEVDEEGYTV
-568 RPASDRHKENDRD
+568 RPSSERHKENDRD

-659 SKDNSGGGGS
+659 SKDSGGIGS
-669 GTEADMLGLFPLDT
+669 GTEADMLGLFPLDGG
-683 SVSTPTTRLQSPLG
+683 VSTPTARLQSPLG
-697 MGDTGAQQ
+697 QGEPTAQ
-705 PSAAS
+705 PPPPTN
-710 ASVPSWDRY
+710 VPSWDRY
-719 AALSDLFNDKAPS
+719 AALSDLFNDKAAPGD
-732 ESSTDKAPSDS
+732 SS
-743 ISSEASKG
+743 SSEASRG
-751 AASSS
+751 ATS

-766 TAPALPRPPSRRSE
+766 TGGPALPRPPSRRSE
-780 AATVRGRASP
+780 ATTNMRGRASP
-790 SLPMSRTESVGSL
+790 LLMSRTESVGSL
-803 SSDFKTTSMPLG
+803 SSDFKTTPMPLG

-830 IPLAIAFQEVV
+830 IPLAVAFQEVV
-841 HARFRGTDETLCQV
+841 HARFRGADETLCQV

-899 LITLDTSQS
+899 LVTLDASQS
-908 TSDRCVYEFNMSLLT
+908 TSDRCVYEFNMSVLT
-923 GLLRRQHEQSPS
+923 GLLRRQHEQTPS

-957 PLHLVAYWKT
+957 PLHLVAFWKT
-967 QDDNTD
+967 QEDNTD
-973 LKVDYEYN
+973 LKIDYEYN
-981 AKALSLPAGTGATG
+981 AKALSLPAGMGATG
-995 VGQPASTTNP
+995 VGQPASTANP
-1005 SPAAPPGLPPLTGV
+1005 APSAPGFPPLTGL

-1028 VTGVQAKPPCVWNQ
+1028 VTGVQAKPPCVWSGEN
-1042 ETQRALWR
+1042 QRALWR
-1050 LTEPLGGSASSG
+1050 LSDPLGGSA
-1062 GSQRGGS
+1062 GSQQSGS
-1069 LLARFALSR
+1069 LLARFTLTR
-1078 GPSTPRPLEVRF
+1078 GPSTPRPLEARF

-1096 LSGATFELIGQ
+1096 LSGASFELVGQ

>member
-29 VAAKELAEFFRERSL
+29 LAAKDLAEFFRERSL
-44 VEESQ
+44 VEESH

-58 QAGSS
+58 QAAGS

-69 GPLWGVLRITSEKL
+69 GPLWGVLRSTSEKL

-119 APTSTVVQGLQQTT
+119 APTLEVVQGLQQTT
-133 GALAKARELYTAR
+133 GALAKAREAYAAR
-146 CLELERLRREASPRD
+146 CLELEKLKRESSPKD
-161 LDRAE
+161 LDKAE
-166 AKARKACDEY
+166 AKARKACEEY
-176 RLLVERHGVVRADFE
+176 RQLVERHGVVRADFE

-204 ESAHLRHMKE
+204 EVGHLQHMKE

-242 ALDVETLLKQFAD
+242 ALDIDTLLRQFA
-255 AHQTGSEKPEPAVF
+255 AARQTGSEKPEAITF
-269 EEADPGLQL
+269 EEPDPSLQL
-278 TPTSAGGASSP
+278 TPTNAATTGSP
-289 PFFSTST
+289 PFFTTST
-296 PASATLGSEN
+296 PAPSASGSEN
-306 GPVLLADLSSST
+306 GPVLPADFCPASAAAAAPSS
-318 ASSTTVAAT
+318 AAT
-327 NGPPPPPPPQ
+327 NGPQAP
-337 QQPAAAAKKEGKASG
+337 AAKKEGKG

-367 PSLSAAKTPASP
+367 PSLSATKTPAPSPPPAANNNINATATATTTTARHAAP
-379 TANDAP
+379 TA
-385 AAATAAAATNA
+385 
-396 PPAVPAG
+396 G
-403 TAVDATVEANS
+403 
-414 AAAPKRESL
+414 
-423 ARTSL
+423 
-428 QSSKWFL
+428 FL

-445 RKRKKEQSSSSKEAS
+445 RKRKKEMSSKDAS
-460 ATSGEAQPPGWRSL
+460 TTSGEA
-474 LRARAAGALASRTGG
+474 
-489 ASIVL
+489 
-494 SHEASPPPVERSAPR
+494 
-509 RLSIEPAQVEAP
+509 
-521 DLESLCQVAPSSSA
+521 
-535 PATTSAM
+535 
-542 PVPVPNRDSRESEEQ
+542 DSKESEEQ
-557 GAEVDEEGYTV
+557 NAEVDEEGYTV
-568 RPASDRHKENDRD
+568 RPSSERHKENDRD

-633 QHSARRAYNSA
+633 QHSSRRPETLYIRHKARRAYNSA
-644 TSTPDEAPK
+644 SSTPDEAPK
-653 RPANQS
+653 RPVNQS
-659 SKDNSGGGGS
+659 SKDSAGMGS

-683 SVSTPTTRLQSPLG
+683 SASTPTTRLQSPLG
-697 MGDTGAQQ
+697 QGEPASQ
-705 PSAAS
+705 PSAS
-710 ASVPSWDRY
+710 SSVPSWDRY
-719 AALSDLFNDKAPS
+719 AALSDLFNDKAPA
-732 ESSTDKAPSDS
+732 EST
-743 ISSEASKG
+743 SSEASKG
-751 AASSS
+751 ATT

-766 TAPALPRPPSRRSE
+766 TGPALPRPPSRRSE
-780 AATVRGRASP
+780 AVRGRASP
-790 SLPMSRTESVGSL
+790 LPMSRTESVGSL
-803 SSDFKTTSMPLG
+803 SSDFKTTPMPLG

-830 IPLAIAFQEVV
+830 IPLAVAFQEVV

-877 SPATLAFRVNTA
+877 SPAALTFRVNTA

-899 LITLDTSQS
+899 LVTLDASQS
-908 TSDRCVYEFNMSLLT
+908 TSDRCVYEFNMSVLT
-923 GLLRRQHEQSPS
+923 GLLRRQHEQTPS

-957 PLHLVAYWKT
+957 PLHLVAFWKT
-967 QDDNTD
+967 QEDNTD
-973 LKVDYEYN
+973 LKIDYEYN
-981 AKALSLPAGTGATG
+981 AKALSLPAGTGPTG
-995 VGQPASTTNP
+995 VGPASANP
-1005 SPAAPPGLPPLTGV
+1005 APSAPGLPPLTGL

-1028 VTGVQAKPPCVWNQ
+1028 VTSVQAKPPCVWNG

-1050 LTEPLGGSASSG
+1050 LNDPLGGTAG
-1062 GSQRGGS
+1062 GQRGGS
-1069 LLARFALSR
+1069 LLARFALTR
-1078 GPSTPRPLEVRF
+1078 GPSTPRPLEARF
-1090 LCEGAT
+1090 VCEGAT
-1096 LSGATFELIGQ
+1096 LSGASFELIGQ

-1118 MSGKY
+1118 LSGKY

>member
-29 VAAKELAEFFRERSL
+29 LAAKDLAEFFRERSL
-44 VEESQ
+44 VEESH

-58 QAGSS
+58 QAAGS

-69 GPLWGVLRITSEKL
+69 GPLWGVLRSTSEKL

-119 APTSTVVQGLQQTT
+119 APTLEVVQGLQQTT
-133 GALAKARELYTAR
+133 GALAKAREAYAAR
-146 CLELERLRREASPRD
+146 CLELEKLKRESSPKD
-161 LDRAE
+161 LDKAE
-166 AKARKACDEY
+166 AKARKACEEY
-176 RLLVERHGVVRADFE
+176 RQLVERHGVVRADFE

-204 ESAHLRHMKE
+204 EVGHLQHMKE

-242 ALDVETLLKQFAD
+242 ALDIDTLLRQFAD
-255 AHQTGSEKPEPAVF
+255 TRQTGSEKPEVITF
-269 EEADPGLQL
+269 EESDPSLQL
-278 TPTSAGGASSP
+278 TPTNAATTGSP
-289 PFFSTST
+289 PFFTTST
-296 PASATLGSEN
+296 PAPSSSGAEN
-306 GPVLLADLSSST
+306 GPVLPADFCPTSAAAAAQSS
-318 ASSTTVAAT
+318 AAT
-327 NGPPPPPPPQ
+327 NGPQAP
-337 QQPAAAAKKEGKASG
+337 AAKKEGKG

-367 PSLSAAKTPASP
+367 PSLSATKTPAPSSP
-379 TANDAP
+379 PAANNNINATATATTTTTARHAAP
-385 AAATAAAATNA
+385 AA
-396 PPAVPAG
+396 G
-403 TAVDATVEANS
+403 
-414 AAAPKRESL
+414 
-423 ARTSL
+423 
-428 QSSKWFL
+428 FL

-445 RKRKKEQSSSSKEAS
+445 RKRKKEMSSKDAS
-460 ATSGEAQPPGWRSL
+460 TTSGEA
-474 LRARAAGALASRTGG
+474 
-489 ASIVL
+489 
-494 SHEASPPPVERSAPR
+494 
-509 RLSIEPAQVEAP
+509 
-521 DLESLCQVAPSSSA
+521 
-535 PATTSAM
+535 
-542 PVPVPNRDSRESEEQ
+542 DSKESEEQ
-557 GAEVDEEGYTV
+557 NAEVDEEGYTV
-568 RPASDRHKENDRD
+568 RPSSERHKENDRD

-644 TSTPDEAPK
+644 SSTPDEAPK

-659 SKDNSGGGGS
+659 SKDSGGVGS
-669 GTEADMLGLFPLDT
+669 GTEADMLGLFPLDA
-683 SVSTPTTRLQSPLG
+683 SASTPTTRLQSPLG
-697 MGDTGAQQ
+697 QGEPASQ
-705 PSAAS
+705 PSAS
-710 ASVPSWDRY
+710 SSVPSWDRY
-719 AALSDLFNDKAPS
+719 AALSDLFNDKAQA
-732 ESSTDKAPSDS
+732 ESS
-743 ISSEASKG
+743 SSEASKG
-751 AASSS
+751 ATT

-766 TAPALPRPPSRRSE
+766 TGPALPRPPSRRSE
-780 AATVRGRASP
+780 AVRGRASP
-790 SLPMSRTESVGSL
+790 LPMSRTESVGSL
-803 SSDFKTTSMPLG
+803 SSDFKTTPMPLG

-823 TIGLCDS
+823 TIGLSDS
-830 IPLAIAFQEVV
+830 IPLAVAFQEVV

-877 SPATLAFRVNTA
+877 SPAALTFRVNTA

-899 LITLDTSQS
+899 LVTLDASQS
-908 TSDRCVYEFNMSLLT
+908 TSDRCVYEFNMSVLT
-923 GLLRRQHEQSPS
+923 GLLRRQHEQTPS

-957 PLHLVAYWKT
+957 PLHLVAFWKT
-967 QDDNTD
+967 QEDNTD
-973 LKVDYEYN
+973 LKIDYEYN

-995 VGQPASTTNP
+995 VSQPASANP
-1005 SPAAPPGLPPLTGV
+1005 APSAPGLPPLTGL

-1028 VTGVQAKPPCVWNQ
+1028 VTSVQAKPPCIWNG

-1050 LTEPLGGSASSG
+1050 LSDPLGGTAG
-1062 GSQRGGS
+1062 GQRGGS
-1069 LLARFALSR
+1069 LLARFVLTR
-1078 GPSTPRPLEVRF
+1078 GPSTPRPLEARF

-1096 LSGATFELIGQ
+1096 LSGASFELIGQ

-1118 MSGKY
+1118 LSGKY

>member
-29 VAAKELAEFFRERSL
+29 LAAKDLAEFFRERSL
-44 VEESQ
+44 VEESH

-58 QAGSS
+58 QAAGS

-69 GPLWGVLRITSEKL
+69 GPLWGVLRSTSEKL

-119 APTSTVVQGLQQTT
+119 APTLEVVQGLQQTT
-133 GALAKARELYTAR
+133 GALAKAREAYAAR
-146 CLELERLRREASPRD
+146 CLELEKLKRESSPKD
-161 LDRAE
+161 LDKAE
-166 AKARKACDEY
+166 AKARKACEEY
-176 RLLVERHGVVRADFE
+176 RQLVERHGVVRADFE

-204 ESAHLRHMKE
+204 EVGHLQHMKE

-242 ALDVETLLKQFAD
+242 ALDIDALLRQFAS
-255 AHQTGSEKPEPAVF
+255 ARQTGSEKPEAITF
-269 EEADPGLQL
+269 EEPDPSLQL
-278 TPTSAGGASSP
+278 TPTNAASTGSP
-289 PFFSTST
+289 PFFTTST
-296 PASATLGSEN
+296 PAPSASGSEN
-306 GPVLLADLSSST
+306 GPVLPADFCPASAAAAAPSS
-318 ASSTTVAAT
+318 AAT
-327 NGPPPPPPPQ
+327 NGPQAP
-337 QQPAAAAKKEGKASG
+337 AAKKEG
-352 RRHRAM
+352 
-358 SLLDLFFFS
+358 
-367 PSLSAAKTPASP
+367 
-379 TANDAP
+379 
-385 AAATAAAATNA
+385 
-396 PPAVPAG
+396 
-403 TAVDATVEANS
+403 
-414 AAAPKRESL
+414 
-423 ARTSL
+423 
-428 QSSKWFL
+428 FL

-445 RKRKKEQSSSSKEAS
+445 RKRKKEMSSKDAS
-460 ATSGEAQPPGWRSL
+460 TTSGEA
-474 LRARAAGALASRTGG
+474 
-489 ASIVL
+489 
-494 SHEASPPPVERSAPR
+494 
-509 RLSIEPAQVEAP
+509 
-521 DLESLCQVAPSSSA
+521 
-535 PATTSAM
+535 
-542 PVPVPNRDSRESEEQ
+542 DSKESEEQ
-557 GAEVDEEGYTV
+557 NAEVDEEGYTV
-568 RPASDRHKENDRD
+568 RPSSERHKENDRD

-644 TSTPDEAPK
+644 SSTPDEAPK

-659 SKDNSGGGGS
+659 SKDSAGIGS

-683 SVSTPTTRLQSPLG
+683 SASTPTTRLQSPLG
-697 MGDTGAQQ
+697 QGEPASQ
-705 PSAAS
+705 PSAS
-710 ASVPSWDRY
+710 GSVPSWDRY
-719 AALSDLFNDKAPS
+719 AALSDLFNDKAPA
-732 ESSTDKAPSDS
+732 ESS
-743 ISSEASKG
+743 SSEASKG
-751 AASSS
+751 ATT

-766 TAPALPRPPSRRSE
+766 TGPALPRPPSRRSE
-780 AATVRGRASP
+780 AVRGRASP
-790 SLPMSRTESVGSL
+790 LPMSRTESVGSL
-803 SSDFKTTSMPLG
+803 SSDFKTTPMPLG

-830 IPLAIAFQEVV
+830 IPLAVAFQEVV

-877 SPATLAFRVNTA
+877 SPAALTFRVNTA

-899 LITLDTSQS
+899 LITLDASQS
-908 TSDRCVYEFNMSLLT
+908 TSDRCVYEFNMSVLT
-923 GLLRRQHEQSPS
+923 GLLRRQHEQTPS

-957 PLHLVAYWKT
+957 PLHLVAFWKT
-967 QDDNTD
+967 QEDNTD
-973 LKVDYEYN
+973 LKIDYEYN

-995 VGQPASTTNP
+995 VGQPASSNP
-1005 SPAAPPGLPPLTGV
+1005 APSAPGLPPLTGL

-1028 VTGVQAKPPCVWNQ
+1028 VTSVQAKPPCIWNG

-1050 LTEPLGGSASSG
+1050 LSDPLGGTAG
-1062 GSQRGGS
+1062 GQRGGS
-1069 LLARFALSR
+1069 LLARFALTR
-1078 GPSTPRPLEVRF
+1078 GPSTPRPLEARF

-1096 LSGATFELIGQ
+1096 LSGASFELIGQ

-1118 MSGKY
+1118 LSGKY

>member
-7 DYFWGEKN
+7 DYFWGDKN

-29 VAAKELAEFFRERSL
+29 LAAKDLAEFFRERSV
-44 VEESQ
+44 VEESH

-58 QAGSS
+58 QAAGS

-119 APTSTVVQGLQQTT
+119 APTLEVVQGLQQTT
-133 GALAKARELYTAR
+133 GALAKAREAYAAR
-146 CLELERLRREASPRD
+146 CLELEKLRRESSPRD
-161 LDRAE
+161 LDKAE

-176 RLLVERHGVVRADFE
+176 RHLVERHGVVRADFE

-204 ESAHLRHMKE
+204 EVGHLEHMKE

-242 ALDVETLLKQFAD
+242 ALDVETLLRQFA
-255 AHQTGSEKPEPAVF
+255 AARQTGSEKPEPVTF
-269 EEADPGLQL
+269 EEPDPGLQL
-278 TPTSAGGASSP
+278 TPTNAGAAGSP
-289 PFFSTST
+289 PFFTTST
-296 PASATLGSEN
+296 PASSEN
-306 GPVLLADLSSST
+306 GPPVLPADSVS
-318 ASSTTVAAT
+318 
-327 NGPPPPPPPQ
+327 
-337 QQPAAAAKKEGKASG
+337 AAAAA
-352 RRHRAM
+352 
-358 SLLDLFFFS
+358 
-367 PSLSAAKTPASP
+367 T
-379 TANDAP
+379 
-385 AAATAAAATNA
+385 TAAAATNG
-396 PPAVPAG
+396 PQP
-403 TAVDATVEANS
+403 TAKKEG
-414 AAAPKRESL
+414 
-423 ARTSL
+423 
-428 QSSKWFL
+428 FL

-445 RKRKKEQSSSSKEAS
+445 RKRKKEMSSKDAS
-460 ATSGEAQPPGWRSL
+460 ATSGEARPPGWRSL
-474 LRARAAGALASRTGG
+474 LRARAALGRAGNAP
-489 ASIVL
+489 
-494 SHEASPPPVERSAPR
+494 HEPAPSPSCERNVR
-509 RLSIEPAQVEAP
+509 RLSIEHPRAP
-521 DLESLCQVAPSSSA
+521 DLDSLCHVPVTT
-535 PATTSAM
+535 ATTSV
-542 PVPVPNRDSRESEEQ
+542 VPLPSSDSKESEEQ
-557 GAEVDEEGYTV
+557 CAEVDEEGYTV
-568 RPASDRHKENDRD
+568 RPSSERHKENDRD

-633 QHSARRAYNSA
+633 QHSSRRPETLYIRHKARRAYNSA

-659 SKDNSGGGGS
+659 SKDSGGIGS
-669 GTEADMLGLFPLDT
+669 GTEADMLGLFPLDGG
-683 SVSTPTTRLQSPLG
+683 VSTPTARLQSPLG
-697 MGDTGAQQ
+697 QGEPTAQ
-705 PSAAS
+705 PPPPTN
-710 ASVPSWDRY
+710 VPSWDRY
-719 AALSDLFNDKAPS
+719 AALSDLFNDKAAPGD
-732 ESSTDKAPSDS
+732 SS
-743 ISSEASKG
+743 SSEASRG
-751 AASSS
+751 ATS

-766 TAPALPRPPSRRSE
+766 TGGPALPRPPSRRSE
-780 AATVRGRASP
+780 ATTNMRGRASP
-790 SLPMSRTESVGSL
+790 LLMSRTESVGSL
-803 SSDFKTTSMPLG
+803 SSDFKTTPMPLG

-830 IPLAIAFQEVV
+830 IPLAVAFQEVV
-841 HARFRGTDETLCQV
+841 HARFRGADETLCQV

-899 LITLDTSQS
+899 LVTLDASQS
-908 TSDRCVYEFNMSLLT
+908 TSDRCVYEFNMSVLT
-923 GLLRRQHEQSPS
+923 GLLRRQHEQTPS

-957 PLHLVAYWKT
+957 PLHLVAFWKT
-967 QDDNTD
+967 QEDNTD
-973 LKVDYEYN
+973 LKIDYEYN
-981 AKALSLPAGTGATG
+981 AKALSLPAGMGATG
-995 VGQPASTTNP
+995 VGQPASTANP
-1005 SPAAPPGLPPLTGV
+1005 APSAPGFPPLTGL

-1028 VTGVQAKPPCVWNQ
+1028 VTGVQAKPPCVWSGEN
-1042 ETQRALWR
+1042 QRALWR
-1050 LTEPLGGSASSG
+1050 LSDPLGGSA
-1062 GSQRGGS
+1062 GSQQSGS
-1069 LLARFALSR
+1069 LLARFTLTR
-1078 GPSTPRPLEVRF
+1078 GPSTPRPLEARF

-1096 LSGATFELIGQ
+1096 LSGASFELVGQ

>member
-29 VAAKELAEFFRERSL
+29 LAAKDLAEFFRERSL
-44 VEESQ
+44 VEESH

-58 QAGSS
+58 QAAGS

-69 GPLWGVLRITSEKL
+69 GPLWGVLRSTSEKL

-119 APTSTVVQGLQQTT
+119 APTLEVVQGLQQTT
-133 GALAKARELYTAR
+133 GALAKAREAYAAR
-146 CLELERLRREASPRD
+146 CLELEKLRRESSPKD
-161 LDRAE
+161 LDKAE
-166 AKARKACDEY
+166 AKARKACEEY
-176 RLLVERHGVVRADFE
+176 RQLVERHGAVRADFE

-204 ESAHLRHMKE
+204 EVGHLQHMKE

-242 ALDVETLLKQFAD
+242 ALDVDALLRQFA
-255 AHQTGSEKPEPAVF
+255 AARQTGSEKPEAITF
-269 EEADPGLQL
+269 EEPDPSLQL
-278 TPTSAGGASSP
+278 TPTNAGTTGSP
-289 PFFSTST
+289 PFFTTST
-296 PASATLGSEN
+296 PAPTGSGSEN
-306 GPVLLADLSSST
+306 GPVLPADFCPAAAAAAAPAPSS
-318 ASSTTVAAT
+318 AAT
-327 NGPPPPPPPQ
+327 NGPQPP
-337 QQPAAAAKKEGKASG
+337 AAKKEG
-352 RRHRAM
+352 
-358 SLLDLFFFS
+358 
-367 PSLSAAKTPASP
+367 
-379 TANDAP
+379 
-385 AAATAAAATNA
+385 
-396 PPAVPAG
+396 
-403 TAVDATVEANS
+403 
-414 AAAPKRESL
+414 
-423 ARTSL
+423 
-428 QSSKWFL
+428 FL

-445 RKRKKEQSSSSKEAS
+445 RKRKKEMSSKDAS
-460 ATSGEAQPPGWRSL
+460 TTSGEA
-474 LRARAAGALASRTGG
+474 ARAALGRAGG
-489 ASIVL
+489 SGTL
-494 SHEASPPPVERSAPR
+494 HEPSPPCERSALR
-509 RLSIEPAQVEAP
+509 RLSVEQPRATS
-521 DLESLCQVAPSSSA
+521 DLDSLFHVPV
-535 PATTSAM
+535 PTATTSVA
-542 PVPVPNRDSRESEEQ
+542 PVPTRDSKESEEQ
-557 GAEVDEEGYTV
+557 NAEVDEEGYTV
-568 RPASDRHKENDRD
+568 RPSSERHKENDRD

-588 GDSDDEDRDRRIH
+588 GDSDDEERDRRIH

-633 QHSARRAYNSA
+633 QHSSRRPETLYIRHKARRAYNSA
-644 TSTPDEAPK
+644 SSTPDEAPK

-659 SKDNSGGGGS
+659 SKDSAGIGS

-683 SVSTPTTRLQSPLG
+683 SASTPTTRLQSPLG
-697 MGDTGAQQ
+697 QGEPASQ
-705 PSAAS
+705 PSAS
-710 ASVPSWDRY
+710 SNVPSWDRY
-719 AALSDLFNDKAPS
+719 AALSDLFSDKAPAD
-732 ESSTDKAPSDS
+732 SS
-743 ISSEASKG
+743 SSEASKG
-751 AASSS
+751 ATT

-766 TAPALPRPPSRRSE
+766 TGPALPRPPSRRSE
-780 AATVRGRASP
+780 AVRGRASP
-790 SLPMSRTESVGSL
+790 LPMSRTESVGSL
-803 SSDFKTTSMPLG
+803 SSDFKTTPMPLG

-877 SPATLAFRVNTA
+877 SPATLTFRVNTA

-899 LITLDTSQS
+899 LITLDASQS

-923 GLLRRQHEQSPS
+923 GLLRRQHEQTPS

-967 QDDNTD
+967 QEDNTN
-973 LKVDYEYN
+973 LKIDYEYN

-995 VGQPASTTNP
+995 VSQPASANP
-1005 SPAAPPGLPPLTGV
+1005 APSAPGLPPLTGL

-1028 VTGVQAKPPCVWNQ
+1028 VTSVQAKPSCVWNG

-1050 LTEPLGGSASSG
+1050 LNDPLGGTAG
-1062 GSQRGGS
+1062 GQRGGS
-1069 LLARFALSR
+1069 VLARFALSR
-1078 GPSTPRPLEVRF
+1078 GPSTPRPLEARF

-1096 LSGATFELIGQ
+1096 LSGASFELIGQ

-1118 MSGKY
+1118 LSGKY

>member
-29 VAAKELAEFFRERSL
+29 LAAKDLAEFFRERSL
-44 VEESQ
+44 VEESH

-58 QAGSS
+58 QAAGS

-69 GPLWGVLRITSEKL
+69 GPLWGVLRSTSEKL

-119 APTSTVVQGLQQTT
+119 APTLEVVQGLQQTT
-133 GALAKARELYTAR
+133 GALAKAREAYAAR
-146 CLELERLRREASPRD
+146 CLELEKLRRESSPKD
-161 LDRAE
+161 LDKAE
-166 AKARKACDEY
+166 AKARKACEEY
-176 RLLVERHGVVRADFE
+176 RQLVERHGAVRADFE

-204 ESAHLRHMKE
+204 EVGHLQHMKE

-242 ALDVETLLKQFAD
+242 ALDVDALLRQFA
-255 AHQTGSEKPEPAVF
+255 AVRQTGSEKPEAITF
-269 EEADPGLQL
+269 EEPDPSLQL
-278 TPTSAGGASSP
+278 TPTNAGTTGSP
-289 PFFSTST
+289 PFFTTST
-296 PASATLGSEN
+296 PAPTGSGSEN
-306 GPVLLADLSSST
+306 GPVLPADFCPAAAAAAPAPSS
-318 ASSTTVAAT
+318 AAT
-327 NGPPPPPPPQ
+327 NGPQPPV
-337 QQPAAAAKKEGKASG
+337 AKKEG
-352 RRHRAM
+352 
-358 SLLDLFFFS
+358 
-367 PSLSAAKTPASP
+367 
-379 TANDAP
+379 
-385 AAATAAAATNA
+385 
-396 PPAVPAG
+396 AG
-403 TAVDATVEANS
+403 VDANGSQANS
-414 AAAPKRESL
+414 TAAPKRESL

-428 QSSKWFL
+428 RSSKFYFIEYDIPISCMAAYSYIAGFL

-445 RKRKKEQSSSSKEAS
+445 RKRKKEMSSKDAS
-460 ATSGEAQPPGWRSL
+460 TTSGEA
-474 LRARAAGALASRTGG
+474 
-489 ASIVL
+489 
-494 SHEASPPPVERSAPR
+494 
-509 RLSIEPAQVEAP
+509 
-521 DLESLCQVAPSSSA
+521 
-535 PATTSAM
+535 
-542 PVPVPNRDSRESEEQ
+542 DSKESEEQ
-557 GAEVDEEGYTV
+557 NAEVDEEGYTV
-568 RPASDRHKENDRD
+568 RPSSERHKENDRD

-588 GDSDDEDRDRRIH
+588 GDSDDEERDRRIH

-633 QHSARRAYNSA
+633 QHSSRRPETLYIRHKARRAYNSA
-644 TSTPDEAPK
+644 SSTPDEAPK

-659 SKDNSGGGGS
+659 SKDSAGIGS

-683 SVSTPTTRLQSPLG
+683 SASTATTRLQSPLG
-697 MGDTGAQQ
+697 QGEPPPQ
-705 PSAAS
+705 PSAS
-710 ASVPSWDRY
+710 SNVPSWDRY
-719 AALSDLFNDKAPS
+719 AALSDLFNDKAPAD
-732 ESSTDKAPSDS
+732 SS
-743 ISSEASKG
+743 SSEASKG
-751 AASSS
+751 ATT

-766 TAPALPRPPSRRSE
+766 TGPALPRPPSRRSE
-780 AATVRGRASP
+780 AVRGRASP
-790 SLPMSRTESVGSL
+790 LPMSRTESVGSL
-803 SSDFKTTSMPLG
+803 SSDFKTTPMPLG

-877 SPATLAFRVNTA
+877 SPATLTFRVNTA

-899 LITLDTSQS
+899 LITLDASQS

-923 GLLRRQHEQSPS
+923 GLLRRQHEQTPS

-967 QDDNTD
+967 QEDNTN
-973 LKVDYEYN
+973 LKIDYEYN

-995 VGQPASTTNP
+995 VSQPASANP
-1005 SPAAPPGLPPLTGV
+1005 APSAPGLPPLTGL

-1028 VTGVQAKPPCVWNQ
+1028 VTSVQAKPSCVWNG

-1050 LTEPLGGSASSG
+1050 LNDPLGGTAG
-1062 GSQRGGS
+1062 GQRGGS
-1069 LLARFALSR
+1069 VLARFALSR
-1078 GPSTPRPLEVRF
+1078 GPSTPRPLEARF

-1096 LSGATFELIGQ
+1096 LSGASFELIGQ

-1118 MSGKY
+1118 LSGKY

>member
-7 DYFWGEKN
+7 DYFWGDKN

-29 VAAKELAEFFRERSL
+29 LAAKDLAEFFRERSV
-44 VEESQ
+44 VEESH

-58 QAGSS
+58 QAAGS

-119 APTSTVVQGLQQTT
+119 APTLEVVQGLQQTT
-133 GALAKARELYTAR
+133 GALAKAREAYAAR
-146 CLELERLRREASPRD
+146 CLELEKLRRESSPRD
-161 LDRAE
+161 LDKAE

-176 RLLVERHGVVRADFE
+176 RHLVERHGVVRADFE

-204 ESAHLRHMKE
+204 EVGHLEHMKE

-242 ALDVETLLKQFAD
+242 ALDVETLLRQFA
-255 AHQTGSEKPEPAVF
+255 AARQTGSEKPEPVTF
-269 EEADPGLQL
+269 EEPDPGLQL
-278 TPTSAGGASSP
+278 TPTNAGAAGSP
-289 PFFSTST
+289 PFFTTST
-296 PASATLGSEN
+296 PASSEN
-306 GPVLLADLSSST
+306 GPPVLPADSVS
-318 ASSTTVAAT
+318 
-327 NGPPPPPPPQ
+327 
-337 QQPAAAAKKEGKASG
+337 AAAAA
-352 RRHRAM
+352 
-358 SLLDLFFFS
+358 
-367 PSLSAAKTPASP
+367 T
-379 TANDAP
+379 
-385 AAATAAAATNA
+385 TAAAATNG
-396 PPAVPAG
+396 PQP
-403 TAVDATVEANS
+403 TAKKEG
-414 AAAPKRESL
+414 
-423 ARTSL
+423 
-428 QSSKWFL
+428 FL

-445 RKRKKEQSSSSKEAS
+445 RKRKKEMSSKDAS
-460 ATSGEAQPPGWRSL
+460 ATSGEA
-474 LRARAAGALASRTGG
+474 
-489 ASIVL
+489 
-494 SHEASPPPVERSAPR
+494 
-509 RLSIEPAQVEAP
+509 
-521 DLESLCQVAPSSSA
+521 
-535 PATTSAM
+535 
-542 PVPVPNRDSRESEEQ
+542 DSKESEEQ
-557 GAEVDEEGYTV
+557 CAEVDEEGYTV
-568 RPASDRHKENDRD
+568 RPSSERHKENDRD

-633 QHSARRAYNSA
+633 QHSSRRPETLYIRHKARRAYNSA

-659 SKDNSGGGGS
+659 SKDSGGIGS
-669 GTEADMLGLFPLDT
+669 GTEADMLGLFPLDGG
-683 SVSTPTTRLQSPLG
+683 VSTPTARLQSPLG
-697 MGDTGAQQ
+697 QGEPTAQ
-705 PSAAS
+705 PPPPTN
-710 ASVPSWDRY
+710 VPSWDRY
-719 AALSDLFNDKAPS
+719 AALSDLFNDKAAPGD
-732 ESSTDKAPSDS
+732 SS
-743 ISSEASKG
+743 SSEASRG
-751 AASSS
+751 ATS

-766 TAPALPRPPSRRSE
+766 TGGPALPRPPSRRSE
-780 AATVRGRASP
+780 ATTNMRGRASP
-790 SLPMSRTESVGSL
+790 LLMSRTESVGSL
-803 SSDFKTTSMPLG
+803 SSDFKTTPMPLG

-830 IPLAIAFQEVV
+830 IPLAVAFQEVV
-841 HARFRGTDETLCQV
+841 HARFRGADETLCQV

-899 LITLDTSQS
+899 LVTLDASQS
-908 TSDRCVYEFNMSLLT
+908 TSDRCVYEFNMSVLT
-923 GLLRRQHEQSPS
+923 GLLRRQHEQTPS

-957 PLHLVAYWKT
+957 PLHLVAFWKT
-967 QDDNTD
+967 QEDNTD
-973 LKVDYEYN
+973 LKIDYEYN
-981 AKALSLPAGTGATG
+981 AKALSLPAGMGATG
-995 VGQPASTTNP
+995 VGQPASTANP
-1005 SPAAPPGLPPLTGV
+1005 APSAPGFPPLTGL

-1028 VTGVQAKPPCVWNQ
+1028 VTGVQAKPPCVWSGEN
-1042 ETQRALWR
+1042 QRALWR
-1050 LTEPLGGSASSG
+1050 LSDPLGGSA
-1062 GSQRGGS
+1062 GSQQSGS
-1069 LLARFALSR
+1069 LLARFTLTR
-1078 GPSTPRPLEVRF
+1078 GPSTPRPLEARF

-1096 LSGATFELIGQ
+1096 LSGASFELVGQ

>member
-29 VAAKELAEFFRERSL
+29 LAAKDLAEFFRERSL
-44 VEESQ
+44 VEESH

-58 QAGSS
+58 QAAGS

-69 GPLWGVLRITSEKL
+69 GPLWGVLRSTSEKL

-119 APTSTVVQGLQQTT
+119 APTLEVVQGLQQTT
-133 GALAKARELYTAR
+133 GALAKAREAYAAR
-146 CLELERLRREASPRD
+146 CLELEKLRRESSPKD
-161 LDRAE
+161 LDKAE
-166 AKARKACDEY
+166 AKARKACEEY
-176 RLLVERHGVVRADFE
+176 RQLVERHGVVRADFE

-204 ESAHLRHMKE
+204 EVGHLQHMKE

-242 ALDVETLLKQFAD
+242 ALDIDTLLRQFA
-255 AHQTGSEKPEPAVF
+255 AARQTGSEKPEAITF
-269 EEADPGLQL
+269 EEPDPSLQL
-278 TPTSAGGASSP
+278 TPTNAGATGSP
-289 PFFSTST
+289 PFFTTST
-296 PASATLGSEN
+296 PAPTASSAEN
-306 GPVLLADLSSST
+306 GPVLPADFCPAAAAAAPAPSS
-318 ASSTTVAAT
+318 AAT
-327 NGPPPPPPPQ
+327 NGPQPP
-337 QQPAAAAKKEGKASG
+337 AAKKEG
-352 RRHRAM
+352 
-358 SLLDLFFFS
+358 
-367 PSLSAAKTPASP
+367 
-379 TANDAP
+379 
-385 AAATAAAATNA
+385 
-396 PPAVPAG
+396 
-403 TAVDATVEANS
+403 
-414 AAAPKRESL
+414 
-423 ARTSL
+423 
-428 QSSKWFL
+428 FL

-445 RKRKKEQSSSSKEAS
+445 RKRKKEMSSKDAS
-460 ATSGEAQPPGWRSL
+460 TTSGEA
-474 LRARAAGALASRTGG
+474 
-489 ASIVL
+489 
-494 SHEASPPPVERSAPR
+494 
-509 RLSIEPAQVEAP
+509 
-521 DLESLCQVAPSSSA
+521 
-535 PATTSAM
+535 
-542 PVPVPNRDSRESEEQ
+542 DSKESEEQ
-557 GAEVDEEGYTV
+557 NAEVDEEGYTV
-568 RPASDRHKENDRD
+568 RPSSERHKENDRD

-588 GDSDDEDRDRRIH
+588 GDSDDEERDRRIH

-644 TSTPDEAPK
+644 SSTPDEAPK

-659 SKDNSGGGGS
+659 SKDSAGIGS
-669 GTEADMLGLFPLDT
+669 GTEADMLGMFPLDT
-683 SVSTPTTRLQSPLG
+683 SASTPTTRLQSPLG
-697 MGDTGAQQ
+697 QGEPASQ
-705 PSAAS
+705 PSAS
-710 ASVPSWDRY
+710 SSVPSWDRY
-719 AALSDLFNDKAPS
+719 AALSDLFNDKAPAD
-732 ESSTDKAPSDS
+732 SS
-743 ISSEASKG
+743 SSEASKG
-751 AASSS
+751 ATT

-766 TAPALPRPPSRRSE
+766 TGPALPRPPSRRSE
-780 AATVRGRASP
+780 AVRGRASP
-790 SLPMSRTESVGSL
+790 LPMSRTESVGSL
-803 SSDFKTTSMPLG
+803 SSDFKTTPMPLG

-877 SPATLAFRVNTA
+877 SPATLTFRVNTA

-899 LITLDTSQS
+899 LITLDASQS

-923 GLLRRQHEQSPS
+923 GLLRRQHEQTPS

-967 QDDNTD
+967 QEDNTN
-973 LKVDYEYN
+973 LKIDYEYN

-995 VGQPASTTNP
+995 VSQPASANP
-1005 SPAAPPGLPPLTGV
+1005 APSAPGLPPLTGL

-1028 VTGVQAKPPCVWNQ
+1028 VTSVQAKPSCVWNG

-1050 LTEPLGGSASSG
+1050 LNDPLGGTA

-1069 LLARFALSR
+1069 VLARFALSR
-1078 GPSTPRPLEVRF
+1078 GPSTPRPLEARF

-1096 LSGATFELIGQ
+1096 LSGASFELIGQ

-1118 MSGKY
+1118 LSGKY

>member
-29 VAAKELAEFFRERSL
+29 LAAKDLAEFFRERSL
-44 VEESQ
+44 VEESH

-58 QAGSS
+58 QAAGS

-69 GPLWGVLRITSEKL
+69 GPLWGVLRSTSEKL

-119 APTSTVVQGLQQTT
+119 APTLEVVQGLQQTT
-133 GALAKARELYTAR
+133 GALAKAREAYAAR
-146 CLELERLRREASPRD
+146 CLELEKLKRESSPKD
-161 LDRAE
+161 LDKAE
-166 AKARKACDEY
+166 AKARKACEEY
-176 RLLVERHGVVRADFE
+176 RQLVERHGVVRADFE

-204 ESAHLRHMKE
+204 EVGHLQHMKE

-242 ALDVETLLKQFAD
+242 ALDMDTLLQQFAD
-255 AHQTGSEKPEPAVF
+255 ARQTGSEKPEVITF
-269 EEADPGLQL
+269 EEPDPSLQL
-278 TPTSAGGASSP
+278 TPTNAATTGSP
-289 PFFSTST
+289 PFFTTST
-296 PASATLGSEN
+296 PAPTASGTEN
-306 GPVLLADLSSST
+306 GPVLPADFCPTSAAAAAPSL
-318 ASSTTVAAT
+318 AAT
-327 NGPPPPPPPQ
+327 NGPQAP
-337 QQPAAAAKKEGKASG
+337 AAKKEGKG

-367 PSLSAAKTPASP
+367 PSLSATKTPAPSP
-379 TANDAP
+379 PPAANNNIATATATTTTTARHAAP
-385 AAATAAAATNA
+385 AA
-396 PPAVPAG
+396 G
-403 TAVDATVEANS
+403 
-414 AAAPKRESL
+414 
-423 ARTSL
+423 
-428 QSSKWFL
+428 FL

-445 RKRKKEQSSSSKEAS
+445 RKRKKEMSSKDAS
-460 ATSGEAQPPGWRSL
+460 TTSGEARPPGWRSL
-474 LRARAAGALASRTGG
+474 LRARVALGRAGGSGTL
-489 ASIVL
+489 
-494 SHEASPPPVERSAPR
+494 HEPSPPCERSTLR
-509 RLSIEPAQVEAP
+509 RLSVEQPRATS
-521 DLESLCQVAPSSSA
+521 DLDSLFHVPVCTATT
-535 PATTSAM
+535 ATTSVVR
-542 PVPVPNRDSRESEEQ
+542 VPTRDSKESEEQ
-557 GAEVDEEGYTV
+557 NAEVDEEGYTV
-568 RPASDRHKENDRD
+568 RPSSERHKENDRD

-633 QHSARRAYNSA
+633 QHSSRRPETLYIRHKARRAYNSA
-644 TSTPDEAPK
+644 SSTPDEAPK
-653 RPANQS
+653 RPGNQS
-659 SKDNSGGGGS
+659 SKDSGGIGS
-669 GTEADMLGLFPLDT
+669 GTEADMLGLFPLDA
-683 SVSTPTTRLQSPLG
+683 SASTPTTRLQSPLG
-697 MGDTGAQQ
+697 QGEPASQ
-705 PSAAS
+705 PSAS
-710 ASVPSWDRY
+710 SSVPSWDRY
-719 AALSDLFNDKAPS
+719 AALSDLFNDKAPA
-732 ESSTDKAPSDS
+732 ESS
-743 ISSEASKG
+743 SSEAGKG
-751 AASSS
+751 ATT

-766 TAPALPRPPSRRSE
+766 TGPALPRPPSRRSE
-780 AATVRGRASP
+780 AVRGRASP
-790 SLPMSRTESVGSL
+790 LPMSRTESVGSL
-803 SSDFKTTSMPLG
+803 SSDFKTTPMPLG

-823 TIGLCDS
+823 TIGLSDS
-830 IPLAIAFQEVV
+830 IPLAVAFQEVV

-877 SPATLAFRVNTA
+877 SPAALTFRVNTA

-899 LITLDTSQS
+899 LVTLDASQS
-908 TSDRCVYEFNMSLLT
+908 TSDRCVYEFNMSVLT
-923 GLLRRQHEQSPS
+923 GLLRRQHEQTPS

-957 PLHLVAYWKT
+957 PLHLVAFWKT
-967 QDDNTD
+967 QEDNTD
-973 LKVDYEYN
+973 LKIDYEYN

-995 VGQPASTTNP
+995 VSQPASANP
-1005 SPAAPPGLPPLTGV
+1005 APSAPGLPPLTGL

-1028 VTGVQAKPPCVWNQ
+1028 VTSVQAKPPCIWNG

-1050 LTEPLGGSASSG
+1050 LSDPLGGTAG
-1062 GSQRGGS
+1062 GQRGGS
-1069 LLARFALSR
+1069 LLARFVLTR
-1078 GPSTPRPLEVRF
+1078 GPSTPRPLEARF

-1096 LSGATFELIGQ
+1096 LSGASFELIGQ

-1118 MSGKY
+1118 LSGKY

>member
-29 VAAKELAEFFRERSL
+29 LAAKDLAEFFRERSL
-44 VEESQ
+44 VEESH

-58 QAGSS
+58 QAAGS

-69 GPLWGVLRITSEKL
+69 GPLWGVLRSTSEKL

-119 APTSTVVQGLQQTT
+119 APTLEVVQGLQQTT
-133 GALAKARELYTAR
+133 GALAKAREAYAAR
-146 CLELERLRREASPRD
+146 CLELEKLRRESSPKD
-161 LDRAE
+161 LDKAE
-166 AKARKACDEY
+166 AKARKACEEY
-176 RLLVERHGVVRADFE
+176 RQLVERHGVVRADFE

-204 ESAHLRHMKE
+204 EVGHLQHMKE

-242 ALDVETLLKQFAD
+242 ALDIDTLLRQFA
-255 AHQTGSEKPEPAVF
+255 AARQTGSEKPEAITF
-269 EEADPGLQL
+269 EEPDPSLQL
-278 TPTSAGGASSP
+278 TPTNAGATGSP
-289 PFFSTST
+289 PFFTTST
-296 PASATLGSEN
+296 PAPTASSAEN
-306 GPVLLADLSSST
+306 GPVLPADFCPAAAAAAPAPSS
-318 ASSTTVAAT
+318 AAT
-327 NGPPPPPPPQ
+327 NGPQPP
-337 QQPAAAAKKEGKASG
+337 AAKKEGKG

-367 PSLSAAKTPASP
+367 PSLSATKTPAPSP
-379 TANDAP
+379 PPVANNNINATATTTTAAHPAAP
-385 AAATAAAATNA
+385 AAG
-396 PPAVPAG
+396 AG
-403 TAVDATVEANS
+403 VDANGSQANS
-414 AAAPKRESL
+414 TTAPKRESL

-428 QSSKWFL
+428 RSSKWFL

-445 RKRKKEQSSSSKEAS
+445 RKRKKEMSSKDAS
-460 ATSGEAQPPGWRSL
+460 TTSGEA
-474 LRARAAGALASRTGG
+474 
-489 ASIVL
+489 
-494 SHEASPPPVERSAPR
+494 
-509 RLSIEPAQVEAP
+509 
-521 DLESLCQVAPSSSA
+521 
-535 PATTSAM
+535 
-542 PVPVPNRDSRESEEQ
+542 DSKESEEQ
-557 GAEVDEEGYTV
+557 NAEVDEEGYTV
-568 RPASDRHKENDRD
+568 RPSSERHKENDRD

-588 GDSDDEDRDRRIH
+588 GDSDDEERDRRIH

-633 QHSARRAYNSA
+633 QHSSRRPETLYIRHKARRAYNSA
-644 TSTPDEAPK
+644 SSTPDEAPK

-659 SKDNSGGGGS
+659 SKDSAGIGS
-669 GTEADMLGLFPLDT
+669 GTEADMLGMFPLDT
-683 SVSTPTTRLQSPLG
+683 SASTPTTRLQSPLG
-697 MGDTGAQQ
+697 QGEPASQ
-705 PSAAS
+705 PSAS
-710 ASVPSWDRY
+710 SSVPSWDRY
-719 AALSDLFNDKAPS
+719 AALSDLFNDKAPADLS
-732 ESSTDKAPSDS
+732 
-743 ISSEASKG
+743 SSEASKG
-751 AASSS
+751 ATT

-766 TAPALPRPPSRRSE
+766 TGPALPRPPSRRSE
-780 AATVRGRASP
+780 AVRGRASP
-790 SLPMSRTESVGSL
+790 LPMSRTESVGSL
-803 SSDFKTTSMPLG
+803 SSDFKTTPMPLG

-877 SPATLAFRVNTA
+877 SPATLTFRVNTA

-899 LITLDTSQS
+899 LITLDASQS

-923 GLLRRQHEQSPS
+923 GLLRRQHEQTPS

-967 QDDNTD
+967 QEDNTN
-973 LKVDYEYN
+973 LKIDYEYN

-995 VGQPASTTNP
+995 VSQPASANP
-1005 SPAAPPGLPPLTGV
+1005 APSAPGLPPLTGL

-1028 VTGVQAKPPCVWNQ
+1028 VTSVQAKPSCVWNG

-1050 LTEPLGGSASSG
+1050 LNDPLGGTA

-1069 LLARFALSR
+1069 VLARFAL
-1078 GPSTPRPLEVRF
+1078 
-1090 LCEGAT
+1090 
-1096 LSGATFELIGQ
+1096 
-1107 GYRVSLVKRQI
+1107 
-1118 MSGKY
+1118 
-1123 LCEP
+1123 

>member
-29 VAAKELAEFFRERSL
+29 LAAKDLAEFFRERSL
-44 VEESQ
+44 VEESH

-58 QAGSS
+58 QAAGS

-69 GPLWGVLRITSEKL
+69 GPLWGVLRSTSEKL

-119 APTSTVVQGLQQTT
+119 APTLEVVQGLQQTT
-133 GALAKARELYTAR
+133 GALAKAREAYAAR
-146 CLELERLRREASPRD
+146 CLELEKLKRESSPKD
-161 LDRAE
+161 LDKAE
-166 AKARKACDEY
+166 AKARKACEEY
-176 RLLVERHGVVRADFE
+176 RQLVERHGVVRADFE

-204 ESAHLRHMKE
+204 EVGHLQHMKE

-242 ALDVETLLKQFAD
+242 ALDIDTLLRQFA
-255 AHQTGSEKPEPAVF
+255 AARQTGSEKPEAITF
-269 EEADPGLQL
+269 EEPDPSLQL
-278 TPTSAGGASSP
+278 TPTNAATTGSP
-289 PFFSTST
+289 PFFTTST
-296 PASATLGSEN
+296 PAPSASGSEN
-306 GPVLLADLSSST
+306 GPVLPADFCPASAAAAAPSS
-318 ASSTTVAAT
+318 AAT
-327 NGPPPPPPPQ
+327 NGPQAP
-337 QQPAAAAKKEGKASG
+337 AAKKEG
-352 RRHRAM
+352 
-358 SLLDLFFFS
+358 
-367 PSLSAAKTPASP
+367 
-379 TANDAP
+379 
-385 AAATAAAATNA
+385 
-396 PPAVPAG
+396 
-403 TAVDATVEANS
+403 
-414 AAAPKRESL
+414 
-423 ARTSL
+423 
-428 QSSKWFL
+428 FL

-445 RKRKKEQSSSSKEAS
+445 RKRKKEMSSKDAS
-460 ATSGEAQPPGWRSL
+460 TTSGEA
-474 LRARAAGALASRTGG
+474 
-489 ASIVL
+489 
-494 SHEASPPPVERSAPR
+494 
-509 RLSIEPAQVEAP
+509 
-521 DLESLCQVAPSSSA
+521 
-535 PATTSAM
+535 
-542 PVPVPNRDSRESEEQ
+542 DSKESEEQ
-557 GAEVDEEGYTV
+557 NAEVDEEGYTV
-568 RPASDRHKENDRD
+568 RPSSERHKENDRD

-633 QHSARRAYNSA
+633 QHSSRRPETLYIRHKARRAYNSA
-644 TSTPDEAPK
+644 SSTPDEAPK
-653 RPANQS
+653 RPVNQS
-659 SKDNSGGGGS
+659 SKDSAGMGS

-683 SVSTPTTRLQSPLG
+683 SASTPTTRLQSPLG
-697 MGDTGAQQ
+697 QGEPASQ
-705 PSAAS
+705 PSAS
-710 ASVPSWDRY
+710 SSVPSWDRY
-719 AALSDLFNDKAPS
+719 AALSDLFNDKAPA
-732 ESSTDKAPSDS
+732 EST
-743 ISSEASKG
+743 SSEASKG
-751 AASSS
+751 ATT

-766 TAPALPRPPSRRSE
+766 TGPALPRPPSRRSE
-780 AATVRGRASP
+780 AVRGRASP
-790 SLPMSRTESVGSL
+790 LPMSRTESVGSL
-803 SSDFKTTSMPLG
+803 SSDFKTTPMPLG

-830 IPLAIAFQEVV
+830 IPLAVAFQEVV

-877 SPATLAFRVNTA
+877 SPAALTFRVNTA

-899 LITLDTSQS
+899 LVTLDASQS
-908 TSDRCVYEFNMSLLT
+908 TSDRCVYEFNMSVLT
-923 GLLRRQHEQSPS
+923 GLLRRQHEQTPS

-957 PLHLVAYWKT
+957 PLHLVAFWKT
-967 QDDNTD
+967 QEDNTD
-973 LKVDYEYN
+973 LKIDYEYN
-981 AKALSLPAGTGATG
+981 AKALSLPAGTGPTG
-995 VGQPASTTNP
+995 VGPASANP
-1005 SPAAPPGLPPLTGV
+1005 APSAPGLPPLTGL

-1028 VTGVQAKPPCVWNQ
+1028 VTSVQAKPPCVWNG

-1050 LTEPLGGSASSG
+1050 LNDPLGGTAG
-1062 GSQRGGS
+1062 GQRGGS
-1069 LLARFALSR
+1069 LLARFALTR
-1078 GPSTPRPLEVRF
+1078 GPSTPRPLEARF
-1090 LCEGAT
+1090 VCEGAT
-1096 LSGATFELIGQ
+1096 LSGASFELIGQ

-1118 MSGKY
+1118 LSGKY

>member
-29 VAAKELAEFFRERSL
+29 LAAKDLAEFFRERSL
-44 VEESQ
+44 VEESH

-58 QAGSS
+58 QAAGS

-69 GPLWGVLRITSEKL
+69 GPLWG
-83 SSLHAQMVAQLQ
+83 

-119 APTSTVVQGLQQTT
+119 APTLEVVQGLQQTT
-133 GALAKARELYTAR
+133 GALAKAREAYAAR
-146 CLELERLRREASPRD
+146 CLELEKLKRESSPKD
-161 LDRAE
+161 LDKAE
-166 AKARKACDEY
+166 AKARKACEEY
-176 RLLVERHGVVRADFE
+176 RQLVERHGVVRADFE

-204 ESAHLRHMKE
+204 EVGHLQHMKE

-242 ALDVETLLKQFAD
+242 ALDIDALLRQFAS
-255 AHQTGSEKPEPAVF
+255 ARQTGSEKPEAITF
-269 EEADPGLQL
+269 EEPDPSLQL
-278 TPTSAGGASSP
+278 TPTNAASTGSP
-289 PFFSTST
+289 PFFTTST
-296 PASATLGSEN
+296 PAPSASGSEN
-306 GPVLLADLSSST
+306 GPVLPADFCPASAAAAAPSST
-318 ASSTTVAAT
+318 AT
-327 NGPPPPPPPQ
+327 NGPQ
-337 QQPAAAAKKEGKASG
+337 APATKKEG
-352 RRHRAM
+352 
-358 SLLDLFFFS
+358 
-367 PSLSAAKTPASP
+367 
-379 TANDAP
+379 
-385 AAATAAAATNA
+385 
-396 PPAVPAG
+396 
-403 TAVDATVEANS
+403 
-414 AAAPKRESL
+414 
-423 ARTSL
+423 
-428 QSSKWFL
+428 FL

-445 RKRKKEQSSSSKEAS
+445 RKRKKEMSSKDAS
-460 ATSGEAQPPGWRSL
+460 TTSGEARPPGWRSL
-474 LRARAAGALASRTGG
+474 LRARAALGRAGG
-489 ASIVL
+489 SGTL
-494 SHEASPPPVERSAPR
+494 HEPSPPCERSALR
-509 RLSIEPAQVEAP
+509 RLSVEQPRATSDLDSLFQVPVSTATT
-521 DLESLCQVAPSSSA
+521 
-535 PATTSAM
+535 ATTSV
-542 PVPVPNRDSRESEEQ
+542 VPVPTRDSKESEEQ
-557 GAEVDEEGYTV
+557 NAEVDEEGYTV
-568 RPASDRHKENDRD
+568 RPSSERHKENDRD

-644 TSTPDEAPK
+644 SSTPDEAPK

-659 SKDNSGGGGS
+659 SKDSAWHRQRHGS
-669 GTEADMLGLFPLDT
+669 RHAWLISPLDT
-683 SVSTPTTRLQSPLG
+683 SASTPTTRLQSPLG
-697 MGDTGAQQ
+697 QGEPASQ
-705 PSAAS
+705 PSAS
-710 ASVPSWDRY
+710 GNVPSWDRY
-719 AALSDLFNDKAPS
+719 AALSDLFNDKAPA
-732 ESSTDKAPSDS
+732 ESSSA
-743 ISSEASKG
+743 EASKG
-751 AASSS
+751 ATT

-766 TAPALPRPPSRRSE
+766 TGPALPRPPSRRSE
-780 AATVRGRASP
+780 AVRGRASP
-790 SLPMSRTESVGSL
+790 LPMSRTESVGSL
-803 SSDFKTTSMPLG
+803 SSDFKTTPMPLG

-830 IPLAIAFQEVV
+830 IPLAVAFQEVV

-877 SPATLAFRVNTA
+877 SPAALTFRVNTA

-899 LITLDTSQS
+899 LVTLDASQS
-908 TSDRCVYEFNMSLLT
+908 TSDRCVYEFNMSVLT
-923 GLLRRQHEQSPS
+923 GLLRRQHEQTPS

-957 PLHLVAYWKT
+957 PLHLVAFWKT
-967 QDDNTD
+967 QEDNTD
-973 LKVDYEYN
+973 LKIDYEYN

-995 VGQPASTTNP
+995 VSQPAPANP
-1005 SPAAPPGLPPLTGV
+1005 APSAPGLPPLTGL

-1028 VTGVQAKPPCVWNQ
+1028 VTSVQAKPPCIWNG

-1050 LTEPLGGSASSG
+1050 LSDPLGGTAG
-1062 GSQRGGS
+1062 GQRGGS
-1069 LLARFALSR
+1069 LLARFALTR
-1078 GPSTPRPLEVRF
+1078 GPSTPRPLEARF

-1096 LSGATFELIGQ
+1096 LSGASFELIGQ

-1118 MSGKY
+1118 LSGKY

>member
-7 DYFWGEKN
+7 DYFWGDKN

-29 VAAKELAEFFRERSL
+29 LAAKDLAEFFRERSV
-44 VEESQ
+44 VEESH

-58 QAGSS
+58 QAAGS

-119 APTSTVVQGLQQTT
+119 APTLEVVQGLQQTT
-133 GALAKARELYTAR
+133 GALAKAREAYAAR
-146 CLELERLRREASPRD
+146 CLELEKLRRESSPRD
-161 LDRAE
+161 LDKAE

-176 RLLVERHGVVRADFE
+176 RHLVERHGVVRADFE

-204 ESAHLRHMKE
+204 EVGHLEHMKE

-242 ALDVETLLKQFAD
+242 ALDVETLLRQFA
-255 AHQTGSEKPEPAVF
+255 AARQTGSEKPEPVTF
-269 EEADPGLQL
+269 EEPDPGLQL
-278 TPTSAGGASSP
+278 TPTNAGAAGSP
-289 PFFSTST
+289 PFFTTST
-296 PASATLGSEN
+296 PASSEN
-306 GPVLLADLSSST
+306 GPPVLPADSVSAAAAATT
-318 ASSTTVAAT
+318 AAAAT
-327 NGPPPPPPPQ
+327 NGP
-337 QQPAAAAKKEGKASG
+337 QPTAKKEGKG

-367 PSLSAAKTPASP
+367 PSLSAAKTPAPPPP
-379 TANDAP
+379 TANNNATTAADVP
-385 AAATAAAATNA
+385 AAA
-396 PPAVPAG
+396 
-403 TAVDATVEANS
+403 
-414 AAAPKRESL
+414 AAAPVG
-423 ARTSL
+423 
-428 QSSKWFL
+428 FL

-445 RKRKKEQSSSSKEAS
+445 RKRKKEMSSKDAS
-460 ATSGEAQPPGWRSL
+460 ATSGEA
-474 LRARAAGALASRTGG
+474 
-489 ASIVL
+489 
-494 SHEASPPPVERSAPR
+494 
-509 RLSIEPAQVEAP
+509 
-521 DLESLCQVAPSSSA
+521 
-535 PATTSAM
+535 
-542 PVPVPNRDSRESEEQ
+542 DSKESEEQ
-557 GAEVDEEGYTV
+557 CAEVDEEGYTV
-568 RPASDRHKENDRD
+568 RPSSERHKENDRD

-659 SKDNSGGGGS
+659 SKDSGGIGS
-669 GTEADMLGLFPLDT
+669 GTEADMLGLFPLDGG
-683 SVSTPTTRLQSPLG
+683 VSTPTARLQSPLG
-697 MGDTGAQQ
+697 QGEPTAQ
-705 PSAAS
+705 PPPPTN
-710 ASVPSWDRY
+710 VPSWDRY
-719 AALSDLFNDKAPS
+719 AALSDLFNDKAAPGD
-732 ESSTDKAPSDS
+732 SS
-743 ISSEASKG
+743 SSEASRG
-751 AASSS
+751 ATS

-766 TAPALPRPPSRRSE
+766 TGGPALPRPPSRRSE
-780 AATVRGRASP
+780 ATTNMRGRASP
-790 SLPMSRTESVGSL
+790 LLMSRTESVGSL
-803 SSDFKTTSMPLG
+803 SSDFKTTPMPLG

-830 IPLAIAFQEVV
+830 IPLAVAFQEVV
-841 HARFRGTDETLCQV
+841 HARFRGADETLCQV

-899 LITLDTSQS
+899 LVTLDASQS
-908 TSDRCVYEFNMSLLT
+908 TSDRCVYEFNMSVLT
-923 GLLRRQHEQSPS
+923 GLLRRQHEQTPS

-957 PLHLVAYWKT
+957 PLHLVAFWKT
-967 QDDNTD
+967 QEDNTD
-973 LKVDYEYN
+973 LKIDYEYN
-981 AKALSLPAGTGATG
+981 AKALSLPAGMGATG
-995 VGQPASTTNP
+995 VGQPASTANP
-1005 SPAAPPGLPPLTGV
+1005 APSAPGFPPLTGL

-1028 VTGVQAKPPCVWNQ
+1028 VTGVQAKPPCVWSGEN
-1042 ETQRALWR
+1042 QRALWR
-1050 LTEPLGGSASSG
+1050 LSDPLGGSA
-1062 GSQRGGS
+1062 GSQQSGS
-1069 LLARFALSR
+1069 LLARFTLTR
-1078 GPSTPRPLEVRF
+1078 GPSTPRPLEARF

-1096 LSGATFELIGQ
+1096 LSGASFELVGQ

>member
-29 VAAKELAEFFRERSL
+29 LAAKDLAEFFRERSL
-44 VEESQ
+44 VEESH

-58 QAGSS
+58 QAAGS

-69 GPLWGVLRITSEKL
+69 GPLWGVLRSTSEKL

-119 APTSTVVQGLQQTT
+119 APTLEVVQGLQQTT
-133 GALAKARELYTAR
+133 GALAKAREAYAAR
-146 CLELERLRREASPRD
+146 CLELEKLKRESSPKD
-161 LDRAE
+161 LDKAE
-166 AKARKACDEY
+166 AKARKACEEY
-176 RLLVERHGVVRADFE
+176 RQLVERHGVVRADFE

-204 ESAHLRHMKE
+204 EVGHLQHMKE

-242 ALDVETLLKQFAD
+242 ALDIDTLLRQFA
-255 AHQTGSEKPEPAVF
+255 AARQTGSEKPEAITF
-269 EEADPGLQL
+269 EEPDPSLQL
-278 TPTSAGGASSP
+278 TPTNAATTGSP
-289 PFFSTST
+289 PFFTTST
-296 PASATLGSEN
+296 PAPSASGSEN
-306 GPVLLADLSSST
+306 GPVLPADFCPASAAAAAPSS
-318 ASSTTVAAT
+318 AAT
-327 NGPPPPPPPQ
+327 NGPQAP
-337 QQPAAAAKKEGKASG
+337 AAKKEGKG

-367 PSLSAAKTPASP
+367 PSLSATKTPAPSPPPAANNNINATATATTTTARHAAP
-379 TANDAP
+379 TAG
-385 AAATAAAATNA
+385 
-396 PPAVPAG
+396 AG
-403 TAVDATVEANS
+403 VDANGSQANS
-414 AAAPKRESL
+414 TAAPKRESL

-428 QSSKWFL
+428 RSSKWFL

-445 RKRKKEQSSSSKEAS
+445 RKRKKEMSSKDAS
-460 ATSGEAQPPGWRSL
+460 TTSGEA
-474 LRARAAGALASRTGG
+474 
-489 ASIVL
+489 
-494 SHEASPPPVERSAPR
+494 
-509 RLSIEPAQVEAP
+509 
-521 DLESLCQVAPSSSA
+521 
-535 PATTSAM
+535 
-542 PVPVPNRDSRESEEQ
+542 DSKESEEQ
-557 GAEVDEEGYTV
+557 NAEVDEEGYTV
-568 RPASDRHKENDRD
+568 RPSSERHKENDRD

-633 QHSARRAYNSA
+633 QHSSRRPETLYIRHKARRAYNSA
-644 TSTPDEAPK
+644 SSTPDEAPK
-653 RPANQS
+653 RPVNQS
-659 SKDNSGGGGS
+659 SKDSAGMGS

-683 SVSTPTTRLQSPLG
+683 SASTPTTRLQSPLG
-697 MGDTGAQQ
+697 QGEPASQ
-705 PSAAS
+705 PSAS
-710 ASVPSWDRY
+710 SSVPSWDRY
-719 AALSDLFNDKAPS
+719 AALSDLFNDKAPA
-732 ESSTDKAPSDS
+732 EST
-743 ISSEASKG
+743 SSEASKG
-751 AASSS
+751 ATT

-766 TAPALPRPPSRRSE
+766 TGPALPRPPSRRSE
-780 AATVRGRASP
+780 AVRGRASP
-790 SLPMSRTESVGSL
+790 LPMSRTESVGSL
-803 SSDFKTTSMPLG
+803 SSDFKTTPMPLG

-830 IPLAIAFQEVV
+830 IPLAVAFQEVV

-877 SPATLAFRVNTA
+877 SPAALTFRVNTA

-899 LITLDTSQS
+899 LVTLDASQS
-908 TSDRCVYEFNMSLLT
+908 TSDRCVYEFNMSVLT
-923 GLLRRQHEQSPS
+923 GLLRRQHEQTPS

-957 PLHLVAYWKT
+957 PLHLVAFWKT
-967 QDDNTD
+967 QEDNTD
-973 LKVDYEYN
+973 LKIDYEYN
-981 AKALSLPAGTGATG
+981 AKALSLPAGTGPTG
-995 VGQPASTTNP
+995 VGPASANP
-1005 SPAAPPGLPPLTGV
+1005 APSAPGLPPLTGL

-1028 VTGVQAKPPCVWNQ
+1028 VTSVQAKPPCVWNG

-1050 LTEPLGGSASSG
+1050 LNDPLGGTAG
-1062 GSQRGGS
+1062 GQRGGS
-1069 LLARFALSR
+1069 LLARFALTR
-1078 GPSTPRPLEVRF
+1078 GPSTPRPLEARF
-1090 LCEGAT
+1090 VCEGAT
-1096 LSGATFELIGQ
+1096 LSGASFELIGQ

-1118 MSGKY
+1118 LSGKY

>member
-337 QQPAAAAKKEGKASG
+337 QQPAAAAKKEG
-352 RRHRAM
+352 
-358 SLLDLFFFS
+358 
-367 PSLSAAKTPASP
+367 
-379 TANDAP
+379 
-385 AAATAAAATNA
+385 
-396 PPAVPAG
+396 

-460 ATSGEAQPPGWRSL
+460 ATSGEA
-474 LRARAAGALASRTGG
+474 ARAAGALASRTGG

-633 QHSARRAYNSA
+633 QHSSRRPETLYIRHKARRAYNSA

-780 AATVRGRASP
+780 QAATVRGRASP

>member
-7 DYFWGEKN
+7 DYFWGDKN

-29 VAAKELAEFFRERSL
+29 LAAKDLAEFFRERSV
-44 VEESQ
+44 VEESH

-58 QAGSS
+58 QAAGS

-119 APTSTVVQGLQQTT
+119 APTLEVVQGLQQTT
-133 GALAKARELYTAR
+133 GALAKAREAYAAR
-146 CLELERLRREASPRD
+146 CLELEKLRRESSPRD
-161 LDRAE
+161 LDKAE

-176 RLLVERHGVVRADFE
+176 RHLVERHGVVRADFE

-204 ESAHLRHMKE
+204 EVGHLEHMKE

-242 ALDVETLLKQFAD
+242 ALDVETLLRQFA
-255 AHQTGSEKPEPAVF
+255 AARQTGSEKPEPVTF
-269 EEADPGLQL
+269 EEPDPGLQL
-278 TPTSAGGASSP
+278 TPTNAGAAGSP
-289 PFFSTST
+289 PFFTTST
-296 PASATLGSEN
+296 PASSEN
-306 GPVLLADLSSST
+306 GPPVLPADSVS
-318 ASSTTVAAT
+318 
-327 NGPPPPPPPQ
+327 
-337 QQPAAAAKKEGKASG
+337 AAAAA
-352 RRHRAM
+352 
-358 SLLDLFFFS
+358 
-367 PSLSAAKTPASP
+367 T
-379 TANDAP
+379 
-385 AAATAAAATNA
+385 TAAAATNG
-396 PPAVPAG
+396 PQP
-403 TAVDATVEANS
+403 TAKKEG
-414 AAAPKRESL
+414 
-423 ARTSL
+423 
-428 QSSKWFL
+428 FL

-445 RKRKKEQSSSSKEAS
+445 RKRKKEMSSKDAS
-460 ATSGEAQPPGWRSL
+460 ATSGEA
-474 LRARAAGALASRTGG
+474 
-489 ASIVL
+489 
-494 SHEASPPPVERSAPR
+494 
-509 RLSIEPAQVEAP
+509 
-521 DLESLCQVAPSSSA
+521 
-535 PATTSAM
+535 
-542 PVPVPNRDSRESEEQ
+542 DSKESEEQ
-557 GAEVDEEGYTV
+557 CAEVDEEGYTV
-568 RPASDRHKENDRD
+568 RPSSERHKENDRD

-659 SKDNSGGGGS
+659 SKDSGGIGS
-669 GTEADMLGLFPLDT
+669 GTEADMLGLFPLDGG
-683 SVSTPTTRLQSPLG
+683 VSTPTARLQSPLG
-697 MGDTGAQQ
+697 QGEPTAQ
-705 PSAAS
+705 PPPPTN
-710 ASVPSWDRY
+710 VPSWDRY
-719 AALSDLFNDKAPS
+719 AALSDLFNDKAAPGD
-732 ESSTDKAPSDS
+732 SS
-743 ISSEASKG
+743 SSEASRG
-751 AASSS
+751 ATS

-766 TAPALPRPPSRRSE
+766 TGGPALPRPPSRRSE
-780 AATVRGRASP
+780 ATTNMRGRASP
-790 SLPMSRTESVGSL
+790 LLMSRTESVGSL
-803 SSDFKTTSMPLG
+803 SSDFKTTPMPLG

-830 IPLAIAFQEVV
+830 IPLAVAFQEVV
-841 HARFRGTDETLCQV
+841 HARFRGADETLCQV

-899 LITLDTSQS
+899 LVTLRWTPHLVSPVLSAVPAPDTRERSAPKHTGNRVAAMAAHCWDASQS
-908 TSDRCVYEFNMSLLT
+908 TSDRCVYEFNMSVLT
-923 GLLRRQHEQSPS
+923 GLLRRQHEQTPS

-957 PLHLVAYWKT
+957 PLHLVAFWKT
-967 QDDNTD
+967 QEDNTD
-973 LKVDYEYN
+973 LKIDYEYN
-981 AKALSLPAGTGATG
+981 AKALSLPAGMGATG
-995 VGQPASTTNP
+995 VGQPASTANP
-1005 SPAAPPGLPPLTGV
+1005 APSAPGFPPLTGL

-1028 VTGVQAKPPCVWNQ
+1028 VTGVQAKPPCVWSGEN
-1042 ETQRALWR
+1042 QRALWR
-1050 LTEPLGGSASSG
+1050 LSDPLGGSA
-1062 GSQRGGS
+1062 GSQQSGS
-1069 LLARFALSR
+1069 LLARFTLTR
-1078 GPSTPRPLEVRF
+1078 GPSTPRPLEARF

-1096 LSGATFELIGQ
+1096 LSGASFELVGQ

>member
-29 VAAKELAEFFRERSL
+29 LAAKDLAEFFRERSL
-44 VEESQ
+44 VEESH

-58 QAGSS
+58 QAAGS

-69 GPLWGVLRITSEKL
+69 GPLWGVLRSTSEKL

-119 APTSTVVQGLQQTT
+119 APTLEVVQGLQQTT
-133 GALAKARELYTAR
+133 GALAKAREAYAAR
-146 CLELERLRREASPRD
+146 CLELEKLRRESSPKD
-161 LDRAE
+161 LDKAE
-166 AKARKACDEY
+166 AKARKACEEY
-176 RLLVERHGVVRADFE
+176 RQLVERHGVVRADFE

-204 ESAHLRHMKE
+204 EVGHLQHMKE

-242 ALDVETLLKQFAD
+242 ALDIDTLLRQFA
-255 AHQTGSEKPEPAVF
+255 AARQTGSEKPEAITF
-269 EEADPGLQL
+269 EEPDPSLQL
-278 TPTSAGGASSP
+278 TPTNAGATGSP
-289 PFFSTST
+289 PFFTTST
-296 PASATLGSEN
+296 PAPTASSAEN
-306 GPVLLADLSSST
+306 GPVLPADFCPAAAAAAPAPSS
-318 ASSTTVAAT
+318 AAT
-327 NGPPPPPPPQ
+327 NGPQPP
-337 QQPAAAAKKEGKASG
+337 AAKKEG
-352 RRHRAM
+352 
-358 SLLDLFFFS
+358 
-367 PSLSAAKTPASP
+367 
-379 TANDAP
+379 
-385 AAATAAAATNA
+385 
-396 PPAVPAG
+396 
-403 TAVDATVEANS
+403 
-414 AAAPKRESL
+414 
-423 ARTSL
+423 
-428 QSSKWFL
+428 FL

-445 RKRKKEQSSSSKEAS
+445 RKRKKEMSSKDAS
-460 ATSGEAQPPGWRSL
+460 TTSGEARPPGWRSL
-474 LRARAAGALASRTGG
+474 LRARAALGRAGG
-489 ASIVL
+489 SGTL
-494 SHEASPPPVERSAPR
+494 HEPSPPCERSALR
-509 RLSIEPAQVEAP
+509 RLSVEQPRAAS
-521 DLESLCQVAPSSSA
+521 DLDSLFN
-535 PATTSAM
+535 
-542 PVPVPNRDSRESEEQ
+542 VPVPTATASVAPVPTRDSKESEEQ
-557 GAEVDEEGYTV
+557 NAEVDEEGYTV
-568 RPASDRHKENDRD
+568 RPSSERHKENDRD

-588 GDSDDEDRDRRIH
+588 GDSDDEERDRRIH

-633 QHSARRAYNSA
+633 QHSSRRPETLYIRHKARRAYNSA
-644 TSTPDEAPK
+644 SSTPDEAPK

-659 SKDNSGGGGS
+659 SKDSAGIGS
-669 GTEADMLGLFPLDT
+669 GTEADMLGMFPLDT
-683 SVSTPTTRLQSPLG
+683 SASTPTTRLQSPLG
-697 MGDTGAQQ
+697 QGEPASQ
-705 PSAAS
+705 PSAS
-710 ASVPSWDRY
+710 SSVPSWDRY
-719 AALSDLFNDKAPS
+719 AALSDLFNDKAPADLS
-732 ESSTDKAPSDS
+732 
-743 ISSEASKG
+743 SSEASKG
-751 AASSS
+751 ATT

-766 TAPALPRPPSRRSE
+766 TGPALPRPPSRRSE
-780 AATVRGRASP
+780 AVRGRASP
-790 SLPMSRTESVGSL
+790 LPMSRTESVGSL
-803 SSDFKTTSMPLG
+803 SSDFKTTPMPLG

-877 SPATLAFRVNTA
+877 SPATLTFRVNTA

-899 LITLDTSQS
+899 LITLDASQS

-923 GLLRRQHEQSPS
+923 GLLRRQHEQTPS

-967 QDDNTD
+967 QEDNTN
-973 LKVDYEYN
+973 LKIDYEYN

-995 VGQPASTTNP
+995 VSQPASANP
-1005 SPAAPPGLPPLTGV
+1005 APSAPGLPPLTGL

-1028 VTGVQAKPPCVWNQ
+1028 VTSVQAKPSCVWNG

-1050 LTEPLGGSASSG
+1050 LNDPLGGTA

-1069 LLARFALSR
+1069 VLARFAL
-1078 GPSTPRPLEVRF
+1078 
-1090 LCEGAT
+1090 
-1096 LSGATFELIGQ
+1096 
-1107 GYRVSLVKRQI
+1107 
-1118 MSGKY
+1118 
-1123 LCEP
+1123 

>member
-29 VAAKELAEFFRERSL
+29 LAAKDLAEFFRERSL
-44 VEESQ
+44 VEESH

-58 QAGSS
+58 QAAGS

-69 GPLWGVLRITSEKL
+69 GPLWGVLRSTSEKL

-119 APTSTVVQGLQQTT
+119 APTLEVVQGLQQTT
-133 GALAKARELYTAR
+133 GALAKAREAYAAR
-146 CLELERLRREASPRD
+146 CLELEKLKRESSPKD
-161 LDRAE
+161 LDKAE
-166 AKARKACDEY
+166 AKARKACEEY
-176 RLLVERHGVVRADFE
+176 RQLVERHGVVRADFE

-204 ESAHLRHMKE
+204 EVGHLQHMKE

-242 ALDVETLLKQFAD
+242 ALDIDTLLRQFAD
-255 AHQTGSEKPEPAVF
+255 TRQTGSEKPEVITF
-269 EEADPGLQL
+269 EESDPSLQL
-278 TPTSAGGASSP
+278 TPTNAATTGSP
-289 PFFSTST
+289 PFFTTST
-296 PASATLGSEN
+296 PAPSSSGAEN
-306 GPVLLADLSSST
+306 GPVLPADFCPTSAAAAAQSS
-318 ASSTTVAAT
+318 AAT
-327 NGPPPPPPPQ
+327 NGPQAP
-337 QQPAAAAKKEGKASG
+337 AAKKEG
-352 RRHRAM
+352 
-358 SLLDLFFFS
+358 
-367 PSLSAAKTPASP
+367 
-379 TANDAP
+379 
-385 AAATAAAATNA
+385 
-396 PPAVPAG
+396 AG
-403 TAVDATVEANS
+403 VDANGSQANS
-414 AAAPKRESL
+414 TAAPKRESL

-428 QSSKWFL
+428 RSSKWFL

-445 RKRKKEQSSSSKEAS
+445 RKRKKEMSSKDAS
-460 ATSGEAQPPGWRSL
+460 TTSGEARPPGWRSL
-474 LRARAAGALASRTGG
+474 LRARVALGRAGGSGTL
-489 ASIVL
+489 
-494 SHEASPPPVERSAPR
+494 HEPSPPCERSTLR
-509 RLSIEPAQVEAP
+509 RLSVEQPRATS
-521 DLESLCQVAPSSSA
+521 DLDSLFHMPVCTATT
-535 PATTSAM
+535 ATTSV
-542 PVPVPNRDSRESEEQ
+542 VPVPTRDSKESEEQ
-557 GAEVDEEGYTV
+557 NAEVDEEGYTV
-568 RPASDRHKENDRD
+568 RPSSERHKENDRD

-644 TSTPDEAPK
+644 SSTPDEAPK

-659 SKDNSGGGGS
+659 SKDSGGVGS
-669 GTEADMLGLFPLDT
+669 GTEADMLGLFPLDA
-683 SVSTPTTRLQSPLG
+683 SASTPTTRLQSPLG
-697 MGDTGAQQ
+697 QGEPASQ
-705 PSAAS
+705 PSAS
-710 ASVPSWDRY
+710 SSVPSWDRY
-719 AALSDLFNDKAPS
+719 AALSDLFNDKAQA
-732 ESSTDKAPSDS
+732 ESS
-743 ISSEASKG
+743 SSEASKG
-751 AASSS
+751 ATT

-766 TAPALPRPPSRRSE
+766 TGPALPRPPSRRSE
-780 AATVRGRASP
+780 AVRGRASP
-790 SLPMSRTESVGSL
+790 LPMSRTESVGSL
-803 SSDFKTTSMPLG
+803 SSDFKTTPMPLG

-823 TIGLCDS
+823 TIGLSDS
-830 IPLAIAFQEVV
+830 IPLAVAFQEVV

-877 SPATLAFRVNTA
+877 SPAALTFRVNTA

-899 LITLDTSQS
+899 LVTLDASQS
-908 TSDRCVYEFNMSLLT
+908 TSDRCVYEFNMSVLT
-923 GLLRRQHEQSPS
+923 GLLRRQHEQTPS

-957 PLHLVAYWKT
+957 PLHLVAFWKT
-967 QDDNTD
+967 QEDNTD
-973 LKVDYEYN
+973 LKIDYEYN

-995 VGQPASTTNP
+995 VSQPASANP
-1005 SPAAPPGLPPLTGV
+1005 APSAPGLPPLTGL

-1028 VTGVQAKPPCVWNQ
+1028 VTSVQAKPPCIWNG

-1050 LTEPLGGSASSG
+1050 LSDPLGGTAG
-1062 GSQRGGS
+1062 GQRGGS
-1069 LLARFALSR
+1069 LLARFVLTR
-1078 GPSTPRPLEVRF
+1078 GPSTPRPLEARF

-1096 LSGATFELIGQ
+1096 LSGASFELIGQ

-1118 MSGKY
+1118 LSGKY

>member
-29 VAAKELAEFFRERSL
+29 LAAKDLAEFFRERSL
-44 VEESQ
+44 VEESH

-58 QAGSS
+58 QAAGS

-69 GPLWGVLRITSEKL
+69 GPLWGVLRSTSEKL

-119 APTSTVVQGLQQTT
+119 APTLEVVQGLQQTT
-133 GALAKARELYTAR
+133 GALAKAREAYAAR
-146 CLELERLRREASPRD
+146 CLELEKLRRESSPKD
-161 LDRAE
+161 LDKAE
-166 AKARKACDEY
+166 AKARKACEEY
-176 RLLVERHGVVRADFE
+176 RQLVERHGAVRADFE

-204 ESAHLRHMKE
+204 EVGHLQHMKE

-242 ALDVETLLKQFAD
+242 ALDVDALLRQFA
-255 AHQTGSEKPEPAVF
+255 AARQTGSEKPEAITF
-269 EEADPGLQL
+269 EEPDPSLQL
-278 TPTSAGGASSP
+278 TPTNAGTTGSP
-289 PFFSTST
+289 PFFTTST
-296 PASATLGSEN
+296 PAPTGSGSEN
-306 GPVLLADLSSST
+306 GPVLPADFCPAAAAAAAPAPSS
-318 ASSTTVAAT
+318 AAT
-327 NGPPPPPPPQ
+327 NGPQPP
-337 QQPAAAAKKEGKASG
+337 AAKKEG
-352 RRHRAM
+352 
-358 SLLDLFFFS
+358 
-367 PSLSAAKTPASP
+367 
-379 TANDAP
+379 
-385 AAATAAAATNA
+385 
-396 PPAVPAG
+396 
-403 TAVDATVEANS
+403 
-414 AAAPKRESL
+414 
-423 ARTSL
+423 
-428 QSSKWFL
+428 FL

-445 RKRKKEQSSSSKEAS
+445 RKRKKEMSSKDAS
-460 ATSGEAQPPGWRSL
+460 TTSGEA
-474 LRARAAGALASRTGG
+474 
-489 ASIVL
+489 
-494 SHEASPPPVERSAPR
+494 
-509 RLSIEPAQVEAP
+509 
-521 DLESLCQVAPSSSA
+521 
-535 PATTSAM
+535 
-542 PVPVPNRDSRESEEQ
+542 DSKESEEQ
-557 GAEVDEEGYTV
+557 NAEVDEEGYTV
-568 RPASDRHKENDRD
+568 RPSSERHKENDRD

-588 GDSDDEDRDRRIH
+588 GDSDDEERDRRIH

-633 QHSARRAYNSA
+633 QHSSRRPETLYIRHKARRAYNSA
-644 TSTPDEAPK
+644 SSTPDEAPK

-659 SKDNSGGGGS
+659 SKDSAGIGS

-683 SVSTPTTRLQSPLG
+683 SASTPTTRLQSPLG
-697 MGDTGAQQ
+697 QGEPASQ
-705 PSAAS
+705 PSAS
-710 ASVPSWDRY
+710 SNVPSWDRY
-719 AALSDLFNDKAPS
+719 AALSDLFSDKAPAD
-732 ESSTDKAPSDS
+732 SS
-743 ISSEASKG
+743 SSEASKG
-751 AASSS
+751 ATT

-766 TAPALPRPPSRRSE
+766 TGPALPRPPSRRSE
-780 AATVRGRASP
+780 AVRGRASP
-790 SLPMSRTESVGSL
+790 LPMSRTESVGSL
-803 SSDFKTTSMPLG
+803 SSDFKTTPMPLG

-877 SPATLAFRVNTA
+877 SPATLTFRVNTA

-899 LITLDTSQS
+899 LITLDASQS

-923 GLLRRQHEQSPS
+923 GLLRRQHEQTPS

-967 QDDNTD
+967 QEDNTN
-973 LKVDYEYN
+973 LKIDYEYN

-995 VGQPASTTNP
+995 VSQPASANP
-1005 SPAAPPGLPPLTGV
+1005 APSAPGLPPLTGL

-1028 VTGVQAKPPCVWNQ
+1028 VTSVQAKPSCVWNG

-1050 LTEPLGGSASSG
+1050 LNDPLGGTAG
-1062 GSQRGGS
+1062 GQRGGS
-1069 LLARFALSR
+1069 VLARFALSR
-1078 GPSTPRPLEVRF
+1078 GPSTPRPLEARF

-1096 LSGATFELIGQ
+1096 LSGASFELIGQ

-1118 MSGKY
+1118 LSGKY

>member
-29 VAAKELAEFFRERSL
+29 LAAKDLAEFFRERSL
-44 VEESQ
+44 VEESH

-58 QAGSS
+58 QAAGS

-69 GPLWGVLRITSEKL
+69 GPLWGVLRSTSEKL

-119 APTSTVVQGLQQTT
+119 APTLEVVQGLQQTT
-133 GALAKARELYTAR
+133 GALAKAREAYAAR
-146 CLELERLRREASPRD
+146 CLELEKLKRESSPKD
-161 LDRAE
+161 LDKAE
-166 AKARKACDEY
+166 AKARKACEEY
-176 RLLVERHGVVRADFE
+176 RQLVERHGVVRADFE

-204 ESAHLRHMKE
+204 EVGHLQHMKE

-242 ALDVETLLKQFAD
+242 ALDIDTLLRQFAD
-255 AHQTGSEKPEPAVF
+255 ARQTGSEKPEVITF
-269 EEADPGLQL
+269 EEPDPSLQL
-278 TPTSAGGASSP
+278 TPTNAATTGSP
-289 PFFSTST
+289 PFFTTST
-296 PASATLGSEN
+296 PAPSASGAEN
-306 GPVLLADLSSST
+306 GPVLPADFCPTSAAAAAQSS
-318 ASSTTVAAT
+318 AAT
-327 NGPPPPPPPQ
+327 NGPQAP
-337 QQPAAAAKKEGKASG
+337 AAKKEG
-352 RRHRAM
+352 
-358 SLLDLFFFS
+358 
-367 PSLSAAKTPASP
+367 
-379 TANDAP
+379 
-385 AAATAAAATNA
+385 
-396 PPAVPAG
+396 AG
-403 TAVDATVEANS
+403 VDANGSQANS
-414 AAAPKRESL
+414 TAAPKRESL

-428 QSSKWFL
+428 RSSKWFL

-445 RKRKKEQSSSSKEAS
+445 RKRKKEMSSKDAS
-460 ATSGEAQPPGWRSL
+460 TTSGEAARVALG
-474 LRARAAGALASRTGG
+474 RAGG
-489 ASIVL
+489 SGTL
-494 SHEASPPPVERSAPR
+494 HEPSPPCERSTLR
-509 RLSIEPAQVEAP
+509 RLSVEQPRATS
-521 DLESLCQVAPSSSA
+521 DLDSLFHVPVCTATT
-535 PATTSAM
+535 ATTSV
-542 PVPVPNRDSRESEEQ
+542 VPVPTRDSKESEEQ
-557 GAEVDEEGYTV
+557 NAEVDEEGYTV
-568 RPASDRHKENDRD
+568 RPSSERHKENDRD

-633 QHSARRAYNSA
+633 QHSSRRPETLYIRHKARRAYNSA
-644 TSTPDEAPK
+644 SSTPDEAPK

-659 SKDNSGGGGS
+659 SKDSGGIGS
-669 GTEADMLGLFPLDT
+669 GTEADMLGLFPLDA
-683 SVSTPTTRLQSPLG
+683 SASTPTTRLQSPLG
-697 MGDTGAQQ
+697 QGEPASQ
-705 PSAAS
+705 PSAS
-710 ASVPSWDRY
+710 SSVPSWDRY
-719 AALSDLFNDKAPS
+719 AALSDLFNDKAPA
-732 ESSTDKAPSDS
+732 ESS
-743 ISSEASKG
+743 SSEAGKG
-751 AASSS
+751 ATT

-766 TAPALPRPPSRRSE
+766 TGPALPRPPSRRSE
-780 AATVRGRASP
+780 AVRGRASP
-790 SLPMSRTESVGSL
+790 LPMSRTESVGSL
-803 SSDFKTTSMPLG
+803 SSDFKTTPMPLG

-823 TIGLCDS
+823 TIGLSDS
-830 IPLAIAFQEVV
+830 IPLAVAFQEVV

-877 SPATLAFRVNTA
+877 SPAALTFRVNTA

-899 LITLDTSQS
+899 LVTLDASQS
-908 TSDRCVYEFNMSLLT
+908 TSDRCVYEFNMSVLT
-923 GLLRRQHEQSPS
+923 GLLRRQHEQTPS

-957 PLHLVAYWKT
+957 PLHLVAFWKT
-967 QDDNTD
+967 QEDNTD
-973 LKVDYEYN
+973 LKIDYEYN

-995 VGQPASTTNP
+995 LSQPASANP
-1005 SPAAPPGLPPLTGV
+1005 APSAPGLPPLTGL

-1028 VTGVQAKPPCVWNQ
+1028 VTSVQAKPPCIWNG

-1050 LTEPLGGSASSG
+1050 LSDPLGGTAG
-1062 GSQRGGS
+1062 GQRGGS
-1069 LLARFALSR
+1069 LLARFVLTR
-1078 GPSTPRPLEVRF
+1078 GPSTPRPLEARF

-1096 LSGATFELIGQ
+1096 LSGASFELIGQ

-1118 MSGKY
+1118 LSGKY

>member
-29 VAAKELAEFFRERSL
+29 LAAKDLAEFFRERSL
-44 VEESQ
+44 VEESH

-58 QAGSS
+58 QAAGS

-69 GPLWGVLRITSEKL
+69 GPLWGVLRSTSEKL

-119 APTSTVVQGLQQTT
+119 APTLEVVQGLQQTT
-133 GALAKARELYTAR
+133 GALAKAREAYAAR
-146 CLELERLRREASPRD
+146 CLELEKLKRESSPKD
-161 LDRAE
+161 LDKAE
-166 AKARKACDEY
+166 AKARKACEEY
-176 RLLVERHGVVRADFE
+176 RQLVERHGVVRADFE

-204 ESAHLRHMKE
+204 EVGHLQHMKE

-242 ALDVETLLKQFAD
+242 ALDIDTLLRQFAD
-255 AHQTGSEKPEPAVF
+255 ARQTGSEKPEVITF
-269 EEADPGLQL
+269 EEPDPSLQL
-278 TPTSAGGASSP
+278 TPTNAATTGSP
-289 PFFSTST
+289 PFFTTST
-296 PASATLGSEN
+296 PAPSASGAEN
-306 GPVLLADLSSST
+306 GPVLPADFCPTSAAAAAQSS
-318 ASSTTVAAT
+318 AAT
-327 NGPPPPPPPQ
+327 NGPQAP
-337 QQPAAAAKKEGKASG
+337 AAKKEG
-352 RRHRAM
+352 
-358 SLLDLFFFS
+358 
-367 PSLSAAKTPASP
+367 
-379 TANDAP
+379 
-385 AAATAAAATNA
+385 
-396 PPAVPAG
+396 
-403 TAVDATVEANS
+403 
-414 AAAPKRESL
+414 
-423 ARTSL
+423 
-428 QSSKWFL
+428 FL

-445 RKRKKEQSSSSKEAS
+445 RKRKKEMSSKDAS
-460 ATSGEAQPPGWRSL
+460 TTSGEAARVALG
-474 LRARAAGALASRTGG
+474 RAGG
-489 ASIVL
+489 SGTL
-494 SHEASPPPVERSAPR
+494 HEPSPPCERSTLR
-509 RLSIEPAQVEAP
+509 RLSVEQPRATS
-521 DLESLCQVAPSSSA
+521 DLDSLFHVPVCTATT
-535 PATTSAM
+535 ATTSV
-542 PVPVPNRDSRESEEQ
+542 VPVPTRDSKESEEQ
-557 GAEVDEEGYTV
+557 NAEVDEEGYTV
-568 RPASDRHKENDRD
+568 RPSSERHKENDRD

-633 QHSARRAYNSA
+633 QHSSRRPETLYIRHKARRAYNSA
-644 TSTPDEAPK
+644 SSTPDEAPK

-659 SKDNSGGGGS
+659 SKDSGGIGS
-669 GTEADMLGLFPLDT
+669 GTEADMLGLFPLDA
-683 SVSTPTTRLQSPLG
+683 SASTPTTRLQSPLG
-697 MGDTGAQQ
+697 QGEPASQ
-705 PSAAS
+705 PSAS
-710 ASVPSWDRY
+710 SSVPSWDRY
-719 AALSDLFNDKAPS
+719 AALSDLFNDKAPA
-732 ESSTDKAPSDS
+732 ESS
-743 ISSEASKG
+743 SSEAGKG
-751 AASSS
+751 ATT

-766 TAPALPRPPSRRSE
+766 TGPALPRPPSRRSE
-780 AATVRGRASP
+780 AVRGRASP
-790 SLPMSRTESVGSL
+790 LPMSRTESVGSL
-803 SSDFKTTSMPLG
+803 SSDFKTTPMPLG

-823 TIGLCDS
+823 TIGLSDS
-830 IPLAIAFQEVV
+830 IPLAVAFQEVV

-877 SPATLAFRVNTA
+877 SPAALTFRVNTA

-899 LITLDTSQS
+899 LVTLDASQS
-908 TSDRCVYEFNMSLLT
+908 TSDRCVYEFNMSVLT
-923 GLLRRQHEQSPS
+923 GLLRRQHEQTPS

-957 PLHLVAYWKT
+957 PLHLVAFWKT
-967 QDDNTD
+967 QEDNTD
-973 LKVDYEYN
+973 LKIDYEYN

-995 VGQPASTTNP
+995 LSQPASANP
-1005 SPAAPPGLPPLTGV
+1005 APSAPGLPPLTGL

-1028 VTGVQAKPPCVWNQ
+1028 VTSVQAKPPCIWNG

-1050 LTEPLGGSASSG
+1050 LSDPLGGTAG
-1062 GSQRGGS
+1062 GQRGGS
-1069 LLARFALSR
+1069 LLARFVLTR
-1078 GPSTPRPLEVRF
+1078 GPSTPRPLEARF

-1096 LSGATFELIGQ
+1096 LSGASFELIGQ

-1118 MSGKY
+1118 LSGKY

>member
-29 VAAKELAEFFRERSL
+29 LAAKDLAEFFRERSL
-44 VEESQ
+44 VEESH

-58 QAGSS
+58 QAAGS

-69 GPLWGVLRITSEKL
+69 GPLWGVLRSTSEKL

-119 APTSTVVQGLQQTT
+119 APTLEVVQGLQQTT
-133 GALAKARELYTAR
+133 GALAKAREAYAAR
-146 CLELERLRREASPRD
+146 CLELEKLRRESSPKD
-161 LDRAE
+161 LDKAE
-166 AKARKACDEY
+166 AKARKACEEY
-176 RLLVERHGVVRADFE
+176 RQLVERHGVVRADFE

-204 ESAHLRHMKE
+204 EVGHLQHMKE

-242 ALDVETLLKQFAD
+242 ALDIDTLLRQFA
-255 AHQTGSEKPEPAVF
+255 AARQTGSEKPEAITF
-269 EEADPGLQL
+269 EEPDPSLQL
-278 TPTSAGGASSP
+278 TPTNAGATGSP
-289 PFFSTST
+289 PFFTTST
-296 PASATLGSEN
+296 PAPTASSAEN
-306 GPVLLADLSSST
+306 GPVLPADFCPAAAAAAPAPSS
-318 ASSTTVAAT
+318 AAT
-327 NGPPPPPPPQ
+327 NGPQPP
-337 QQPAAAAKKEGKASG
+337 AAKKEG
-352 RRHRAM
+352 
-358 SLLDLFFFS
+358 
-367 PSLSAAKTPASP
+367 
-379 TANDAP
+379 
-385 AAATAAAATNA
+385 
-396 PPAVPAG
+396 
-403 TAVDATVEANS
+403 
-414 AAAPKRESL
+414 
-423 ARTSL
+423 
-428 QSSKWFL
+428 FL

-445 RKRKKEQSSSSKEAS
+445 RKRKKEMSSKDAS
-460 ATSGEAQPPGWRSL
+460 TTSGEA
-474 LRARAAGALASRTGG
+474 ARAALGRAGG
-489 ASIVL
+489 SGTL
-494 SHEASPPPVERSAPR
+494 HEPSPPCERSALR
-509 RLSIEPAQVEAP
+509 RLSVEQPRAAS
-521 DLESLCQVAPSSSA
+521 DLDSLFN
-535 PATTSAM
+535 
-542 PVPVPNRDSRESEEQ
+542 VPVPTATASVAPVPTRDSKESEEQ
-557 GAEVDEEGYTV
+557 NAEVDEEGYTV
-568 RPASDRHKENDRD
+568 RPSSERHKENDRD

-588 GDSDDEDRDRRIH
+588 GDSDDEERDRRIH

-633 QHSARRAYNSA
+633 QHSSRRPETLYIRHKARRAYNSA
-644 TSTPDEAPK
+644 SSTPDEAPK

-659 SKDNSGGGGS
+659 SKDSAGIGS
-669 GTEADMLGLFPLDT
+669 GTEADMLGMFPLDT
-683 SVSTPTTRLQSPLG
+683 SASTPTTRLQSPLG
-697 MGDTGAQQ
+697 QGEPASQ
-705 PSAAS
+705 PSAS
-710 ASVPSWDRY
+710 SSVPSWDRY
-719 AALSDLFNDKAPS
+719 AALSDLFNDKAPADLS
-732 ESSTDKAPSDS
+732 
-743 ISSEASKG
+743 SSEASKG
-751 AASSS
+751 ATT

-766 TAPALPRPPSRRSE
+766 TGPALPRPPSRRSE
-780 AATVRGRASP
+780 AVRGRASP
-790 SLPMSRTESVGSL
+790 LPMSRTESVGSL
-803 SSDFKTTSMPLG
+803 SSDFKTTPMPLG

-877 SPATLAFRVNTA
+877 SPATLTFRVNTA

-899 LITLDTSQS
+899 LITLDASQS

-923 GLLRRQHEQSPS
+923 GLLRRQHEQTPS

-967 QDDNTD
+967 QEDNTN
-973 LKVDYEYN
+973 LKIDYEYN

-995 VGQPASTTNP
+995 VSQPASANP
-1005 SPAAPPGLPPLTGV
+1005 APSAPGLPPLTGL

-1028 VTGVQAKPPCVWNQ
+1028 VTSVQAKPSCVWNG

-1050 LTEPLGGSASSG
+1050 LNDPLGGTA

-1069 LLARFALSR
+1069 VLARFAL
-1078 GPSTPRPLEVRF
+1078 
-1090 LCEGAT
+1090 
-1096 LSGATFELIGQ
+1096 
-1107 GYRVSLVKRQI
+1107 
-1118 MSGKY
+1118 
-1123 LCEP
+1123 

>member
-29 VAAKELAEFFRERSL
+29 LAAKDLAEFFRERSL
-44 VEESQ
+44 VEESH

-58 QAGSS
+58 QAAGS

-69 GPLWGVLRITSEKL
+69 GPLWGVLRSTSEKL

-119 APTSTVVQGLQQTT
+119 APTLEVVQGLQQTT
-133 GALAKARELYTAR
+133 GALAKAREAYAAR
-146 CLELERLRREASPRD
+146 CLELEKLKRESSPKD
-161 LDRAE
+161 LDKAE
-166 AKARKACDEY
+166 AKARKACEEY
-176 RLLVERHGVVRADFE
+176 RQLVERHGVVRADFE

-204 ESAHLRHMKE
+204 EVGHLQHMKE

-242 ALDVETLLKQFAD
+242 ALDIDTLLRQFAD
-255 AHQTGSEKPEPAVF
+255 TRQTGSEKPEVITF
-269 EEADPGLQL
+269 EESDPSLQL
-278 TPTSAGGASSP
+278 TPTNAATTGSP
-289 PFFSTST
+289 PFFTTST
-296 PASATLGSEN
+296 PAPSSSGAEN
-306 GPVLLADLSSST
+306 GPVLPADFCPTSAAAAAQSS
-318 ASSTTVAAT
+318 AAT
-327 NGPPPPPPPQ
+327 NGPQAP
-337 QQPAAAAKKEGKASG
+337 AAKKEG
-352 RRHRAM
+352 
-358 SLLDLFFFS
+358 
-367 PSLSAAKTPASP
+367 
-379 TANDAP
+379 
-385 AAATAAAATNA
+385 
-396 PPAVPAG
+396 AG
-403 TAVDATVEANS
+403 VDANGSQANS
-414 AAAPKRESL
+414 TAAPKRESL

-428 QSSKWFL
+428 RSSKWFL

-445 RKRKKEQSSSSKEAS
+445 RKRKKEMSSKDAS
-460 ATSGEAQPPGWRSL
+460 TTSGEA
-474 LRARAAGALASRTGG
+474 
-489 ASIVL
+489 
-494 SHEASPPPVERSAPR
+494 
-509 RLSIEPAQVEAP
+509 
-521 DLESLCQVAPSSSA
+521 
-535 PATTSAM
+535 
-542 PVPVPNRDSRESEEQ
+542 DSKESEEQ
-557 GAEVDEEGYTV
+557 NAEVDEEGYTV
-568 RPASDRHKENDRD
+568 RPSSERHKENDRD

-644 TSTPDEAPK
+644 SSTPDEAPK

-659 SKDNSGGGGS
+659 SKDSGGVGS
-669 GTEADMLGLFPLDT
+669 GTEADMLGLFPLDA
-683 SVSTPTTRLQSPLG
+683 SASTPTTRLQSPLG
-697 MGDTGAQQ
+697 QGEPASQ
-705 PSAAS
+705 PSAS
-710 ASVPSWDRY
+710 SSVPSWDRY
-719 AALSDLFNDKAPS
+719 AALSDLFNDKAQA
-732 ESSTDKAPSDS
+732 ESS
-743 ISSEASKG
+743 SSEASKG
-751 AASSS
+751 ATT

-766 TAPALPRPPSRRSE
+766 TGPALPRPPSRRSE
-780 AATVRGRASP
+780 AVRGRASP
-790 SLPMSRTESVGSL
+790 LPMSRTESVGSL
-803 SSDFKTTSMPLG
+803 SSDFKTTPMPLG

-823 TIGLCDS
+823 TIGLSDS
-830 IPLAIAFQEVV
+830 IPLAVAFQEVV

-877 SPATLAFRVNTA
+877 SPAALTFRVNTA

-899 LITLDTSQS
+899 LVTLDASQS
-908 TSDRCVYEFNMSLLT
+908 TSDRCVYEFNMSVLT
-923 GLLRRQHEQSPS
+923 GLLRRQHEQTPS

-957 PLHLVAYWKT
+957 PLHLVAFWKT
-967 QDDNTD
+967 QEDNTD
-973 LKVDYEYN
+973 LKIDYEYN

-995 VGQPASTTNP
+995 VSQPASANP
-1005 SPAAPPGLPPLTGV
+1005 APSAPGLPPLTGL

-1028 VTGVQAKPPCVWNQ
+1028 VTSVQAKPPCIWNG

-1050 LTEPLGGSASSG
+1050 LSDPLGGTAG
-1062 GSQRGGS
+1062 GQRGGS
-1069 LLARFALSR
+1069 LLARFVLTR
-1078 GPSTPRPLEVRF
+1078 GPSTPRPLEARF

-1096 LSGATFELIGQ
+1096 LSGASFELIGQ

-1118 MSGKY
+1118 LSGKY